1 MPKSYNSIKAGWKN
15 PNATENGI
23 NRQSKSYKEIKA
35 SDYDFGVNNDYIK
48 TFANESQGLFKNI
61 NKDIEDIN
69 YNNVSAKYKQKQ
81 NELKDIR
88 NKADTIRA
96 YFNAN
101 KKNIDSDSYN
111 STIKYLNELDSS
123 SENLLKGYRNSVDFM
138 KQFSNESE
146 YNEWKAYDKYKNI
159 DLSDRKKIAEYRKSA
174 ETEEEKNYLYW
185 KGLETYSEDEL
196 KQREEELKLA
206 NDYESAQNIHT
217 TYVNKKKE
225 RLSNTPL
232 SVNGTETNAYQLLED
247 AYNLENEAYAQYAEL
262 ENLGKAHAG
271 HTTEEFKQ
279 KQKEYTETQEKLNT
293 LNKVIEENN
302 LKEEKDA
309 LAVIFGDYTRKGITS
324 FSDRIG
330 AAGDFLID
338 SYLTATGNYQRA
350 ESALRD
356 AHNDDLD
363 YTPTRDEVLDYLGVG
378 SNNPISAFH
387 KQTKAQLGYET
398 TIAEENAKAANLDT
412 KYGEIWSGAVSELPN
427 AAFSFAYGA
436 LNNAAQKGAD
446 LVASSAYNNSSVLG
460 KAGIT
465 MRNMLKNPQYWTSF
479 FEEVGS
485 NYEEALENGANRDV
499 AVITATITS
508 LINSVIE
515 IGTDGMSGIQ
525 GLPQEL
531 LSGNKSV
538 IASWAES
545 MLEEGKEEV
554 LQGIVQNLVAK
565 VSYDHDKPL
574 VGVNGEAVID
584 PYRALEEFGM
594 GAAVGGI
601 LGGGQILGTAAL
613 SGGINALGNSELRK
627 YGENIRKTEGAAE
640 QLIQFAQAHPEYKA
654 TANILSKI
662 NTDNVSDVQLGK
674 VYASVWSDVENT
686 VKSLKSD
693 SEKAQYLEALYINN
707 GNSPIIAS
715 AAVGIATNLDNQK
728 AERTK
733 AASKKYA
740 EKSHAVR
747 NAVFSE
753 KATDSDIKN
762 ILLDNDTIEEFE
774 DITGKKIQGKTTAEQ
789 ESIVRDFLETRDI
802 ARLPYKENANIA
814 VRNFDTGEDVVIR
827 GIKKKSNSEV
837 IFETSAGDMSYG
849 DISMPSSLA
858 TVIKDATSKYG
869 IDTANSFLR
878 HLTDTDMNPAQYAAN
893 FSAIYNIGR
902 ATDTSFEEVSKE
914 FPSAVKN
921 MGESAARAAF
931 NRGRADIVKQK
942 QETPNVTTETRSRYT
957 NESDIEAPFSPEVYE
972 SVAKKTG
979 IDIHRIEEESPV
991 RGHFNVNMMSMLINA
1006 DNSNEFSTLVHELGE
1021 YGEALNYEGM
1031 KQVQDN
1037 VIKWYLKQ
1045 NENGISLDNYIKQY
1059 QAAYEQ
1065 KTKSSVS
1072 YEEAVKEITNDAI
1085 AGLFN
1090 TDGGIKQFV
1099 MWVHTDSG
1107 LSVPEQK
1114 TLLQKIKD
1122 ILNAIALKLREWV
1135 KGKDFTGS
1143 ESMLLEMEANE
1154 AAKLRSQFLK
1164 AIDEATANLQTIKNT
1179 DTENVSADVDYSINV
1194 DYVNQLDEWNK
1205 NGRDSE
1211 DSFTLGS
1218 TGNVLQG
1225 LGAIESDIFIRGEK
1239 INKILADHKE
1249 ITLDEIKKIPE
1260 MLEDPVLI
1268 AKSQNAGRGSKQN
1281 TRLLIYGSVN
1291 AKDGRPAMVVFD
1303 LRPVENNFV
1312 IDDMQKVNSM
1322 YVKDNAE
1329 NLLSKSEVL
1338 YADKKRATKLLRSIG
1353 FQMPIELQ
1361 NSGYIGSISYNGRN
1375 VNTSGKNFSEVF
1387 SIGGNTEVNNVLDR
1401 VSSGIEYSIA
1411 VTDTKTLDFLNEQL
1425 KNGEVTEVYRAMAVD
1440 ENGRLYPPM
1449 AGNVRENGKKKI
1461 NGQASDFNVWEQS
1474 EESIPW
1480 ASVDEKFLLEKG
1492 FEKKSNGKFEKDSV
1506 IFYQDKQ
1513 GKWKAKFHLD
1523 KDNGSVVDAAYAPY
1537 IHTSLSML
1545 NDQFTSAYTRNNL
1558 VVVRGYVPNSEIYGD
1573 NLYKANFAEKS
1584 VGKTK
1589 WHSGVVAAQMPET
1602 RTVILSRYFMPI
1614 EIVDDSVMAQSVKQ
1628 MMKGKDIEIPY
1639 NVVTPSQRKAL
1650 EAIGVRIGEARGLQ
1664 NAPKK
1669 DDIRFSLKLPVEETK
1684 DLIAVHNLTQEEL
1697 LKTLKLGGFPMP
1709 SVAIVKAKNGH
1720 NEFGDVSVIF
1730 DKNTIDPSKSGNKVY
1745 GGDVLTPTFPDV
1757 NYEINLENAVK
1768 TMLSEESKNNG
1779 MFSVSGVWAAAAK
1792 RYNSISEIKEDSSRL
1807 KNLSQKEFE
1816 TIRDGFGKRLNEIA
1830 DSITDTKIK
1839 NPLIA
1844 RQSAMSQIVDAI
1856 NTSRTKSGM
1865 LRALQQYNPKAT
1877 EMTVQDIIDLVN
1889 DISNMPTEY
1898 FEAKPRRAVGLDEIK
1913 AILIP
1918 SNAGEDLKT
1927 ALSDYNTVEYKAG
1940 NAEDR
1945 IAKLNSLSNLKFSL
1959 AVDSKKK
1966 SSYNEFET
1974 NAMQWANATERTD
1987 GDKRFL
1993 YNPKTDEW
2001 CLIVAGREYDGGYGV
2016 LNYFKDYDNAYNYV
2030 KEYTNGSGQEFSD
2043 VSNRFTDRQNGDN
2056 SSRYGRNTDGVR
2068 DNGKNAETQRLV
2080 GREPERGGTA
2090 DTQRGGSNSDGRNVN
2105 YSISVDNV
2113 SDSRA
2118 DIVLNEKYQK
2128 LVEDLKRKYQYAKEE
2143 IYKTKGKKIDR
2154 VAVKSTI
2161 KDIAR
2166 FYNSKIDVET
2176 FTDRLTDIYNRMAKD
2191 KNLTP
2196 DSYKYEIEALARDII
2211 DESKRFT
2218 EVSEHSKKIL
2228 RDIKVNAIYFSEADQ
2243 KEAAY
2248 IADSFKN
2255 YRNNLMGS
2263 VIIATKDTYAMD
2275 VNSWAEQMI
2284 SKYPELRMFF
2294 PDGTITSGDVVAA
2307 LPDIIDSLRNTYQ
2320 ADMEGLDY
2328 ESEVEMTT
2336 LELLDSFAEMP
2347 RRQTFADKKESE
2359 LKQRIKEVRAEEKE
2373 KFEKRVEKV
2382 IEKERAAKKESKQKV
2397 YDKKNEQLARQKAFY
2412 QERAKRNA
2420 EARRESDERKRLVPR
2435 IYKNV
2440 KKMTEMLNKPT
2451 NNAHIPE
2458 VLRTT
2463 VGGVLSQIEL
2473 LENGRDYSTLSV
2485 RDKTLYTEL
2494 EKMKSKIASIEKAQM
2509 GETDKDGNIDYDKSD
2524 FELDLPDGFSNEVDN
2539 LAKRVQA
2546 YIQQDEHFTLHTMSN
2561 EDLASLDY
2569 ILTIMKHSVSQI
2581 NRMYENARYSHIE
2594 ELGNTTINDITSYG
2608 NQKKFTDNAAGGFL
2622 KWKNATP
2629 VYAFERFGEA
2639 GKSVFKEIANGWSK
2653 LARNAQSVIDFSEK
2667 TWTPK
2672 EYNAWKEE
2680 VHEVK
2685 LHDGK
2690 TVKMNTPQ
2698 IMSLYLLNQREQAR
2712 KHIYGGGVVF
2722 IDGGKGKNGVTTNMT
2737 IDDVVKITSKLSKRQ
2752 IEVANA
2758 IQNQMS
2764 TNGSDW
2770 GNEIS
2775 MTRFG
2780 YKFFTEPH
2788 YFPISVDENAKN
2800 ILQSNSMK
2808 STDIFRLLNMGATKG
2823 VNEKANAP
2831 IDVFDAFDVFA
2842 DHMSDM
2848 AKYNA
2853 LALPILDTIKWIN
2866 YKTRIPLSEGGFKM
2880 ESVRE
2885 AMDTAYGKDAQ
2896 KYVIRFLKDLNGVK
2910 EGGSDFD
2917 SFAGRMLSN
2926 VKVAKVGANL
2936 RVALLQP
2943 TSYARAGYVL
2953 SAKSLAM
2960 GLNAAV
2966 RDGKKLYQEALNK
2979 SGLALWKDQG
2989 FYDTNINRSMR
3000 SMIKNDAG
3008 IIDTIKEKSMILAEA
3023 GDKATWTALWGA
3035 CRWEVLHQN
3044 PDIKLNS
3051 QEFYTKVTDLF
3062 DETILKT
3069 QVMDSTITRSELMRD
3084 SSFAA
3089 KTITAFGSES
3099 AVSYN
3104 MLMNGLSEFSRL
3116 KGQGASKA
3124 VLLQSL
3130 KHSSRALVSYILTN
3144 AISALAE
3151 SLFDWER
3158 DEDKDEKFGKT
3169 WWDNFV
3175 LNNSTLLK
3183 IPLVKEVVG
3192 QLYANYLGL
3201 GYSSSS
3207 ETQSEIGDDIMA
3219 VARAVQKIYK
3229 SVTSGKEEISPYGVA
3244 YILGNL
3250 ASDVTGIPITPAMR
3264 EAVSA
3269 YNTAVSS
3276 MGKDEW
3282 IIRKSPVTASTRVR
3296 NAVNKGYDYFA
3307 SHIKDIIEYKKTEM
3321 YYNLLG
3327 KDFTE
3332 DYARRNSTDEDAK
3345 KSIRSTLTSI
3355 FKAEYVTASFSRRSE
3370 IERMMRA
3377 SGVYDDVSKT
3387 VNDWL
3392 NKYAETE
3399 KYKR

>member
-23 NRQSKSYKEIKA
+23 NRHSKSYKEIKA

-48 TFANESQGLFKNI
+48 TFVNESQGLFKNI

-69 YNNVSAKYKQKQ
+69 YNNASAKYEQKQ
-81 NELKDIR
+81 NELRDIR
-88 NKADTIRA
+88 HKADTIRA

-101 KKNIDSDSYN
+101 KKNLDSNSYN
-111 STIKYLNELDSS
+111 STIKYLNDLDSS
-123 SENLLKGYRNSVDFM
+123 SKNLLKGYRDSVDFM

-159 DLSDRKKIAEYRKSA
+159 DLSDRKKIAEYRNAA
-174 ETEEEKNYLYW
+174 ETEEERSYLYW
-185 KGLETYSEDEL
+185 KGLETFSEDEL
-196 KQREEELKLA
+196 KQREKELKLT
-206 NDYESAQNIHT
+206 NDYESAQDIHT
-217 TYVNKKKE
+217 AYLYKKKD
-225 RLSNTPL
+225 RLSNIPL
-232 SVNGTETNAYQLLED
+232 YVNGAETNAYQALED
-247 AYNLENEAYAQYAEL
+247 AYNLENEVSAQYAEL
-262 ENLGKAHAG
+262 EKLGKAHAG

-309 LAVIFGDYTRKGITS
+309 LAVIFGDYSKVGRTS
-324 FSDRIG
+324 FTSRLG
-330 AAGDFLID
+330 SAGDFLID
-338 SYLTATGNYQRA
+338 YYLTSSGNYQRA
-350 ESALRD
+350 ESALRS
-356 AHNDDLD
+356 AHSSNPD
-363 YTPTRDEVLDYLGVG
+363 YVPTRDEVLDYLGIG
-378 SNNPISAFH
+378 RNNPITAFH
-387 KQTKAQLGYET
+387 KQENARLAYET

-412 KYGEIWSGAVSELPN
+412 KYGDIWAGAVSELPN

-436 LNNAAQKGAD
+436 LNNAAKKGVD

-479 FEEVGS
+479 FEEVGG
-485 NYEEALENGANRDV
+485 NYEEALENGANRDA

-515 IGTDGMSGIQ
+515 IGADGMSGIQ

-531 LSGNKSV
+531 LSGNKSI

-554 LQGIVQNLVAK
+554 LQGIVQNLIAK

-574 VGVNGEAVID
+574 VGVNGEAVLD

-674 VYASVWSDVENT
+674 IYASVWSDVENT

-740 EKSHAVR
+740 EKSQAVR

-931 NRGRADIVKQK
+931 NRGRADIVTQK
-942 QETPNVTTETRSRYT
+942 QETPNVTTETRGRYT
-957 NESDIEAPFSPEVYE
+957 NESDSKAPFSPEVYE

-991 RGHFNVNMMSMLINA
+991 RGHFNVNMLSMLINA

-1045 NENGISLDNYIKQY
+1045 NENGISLDKYIKQY

-1065 KTKSSVS
+1065 KTKSTVS

-1107 LSVPEQK
+1107 LSVSEQK

-1164 AIDEATANLQTIKNT
+1164 AIDDATANLQTIKNT
-1179 DTENVSADVDYSINV
+1179 DTENVSAENGAYSIKVTTDNSPV
-1194 DYVNQLDEWNK
+1194 VVVEENILDGVSSDDYVKTVK
-1205 NGRDSE
+1205 NIISTKFSGGIPISGRLIKVNSITKSE
-1211 DSFTLGS
+1211 YTNSKYSKKL
-1218 TGNVLQG
+1218 
-1225 LGAIESDIFIRGEK
+1225 RGTDGTIYVDK
-1239 INKILADHKE
+1239 FKAANN
-1249 ITLDEIKKIPE
+1249 LDEII
-1260 MLEDPVLI
+1260 LASTNYINEDL
-1268 AKSQNAGRGSKQN
+1268 KHKR
-1281 TRLLIYGSVN
+1281 
-1291 AKDGRPAMVVFD
+1291 
-1303 LRPVENNFV
+1303 
-1312 IDDMQKVNSM
+1312 
-1322 YVKDNAE
+1322 KDNFKYFARGD
-1329 NLLSKSEVL
+1329 VL
-1338 YADKKRATKLLRSIG
+1338 FD
-1353 FQMPIELQ
+1353 
-1361 NSGYIGSISYNGRN
+1361 
-1375 VNTSGKNFSEVF
+1375 
-1387 SIGGNTEVNNVLDR
+1387 IGGNKYKAKVIIGTTATDSMVLYDVVQFKPATFAIKNETLRKAAISTNTE
-1401 VSSGIEYSIA
+1401 EA
-1411 VTDTKTLDFLNEQL
+1411 TDTGFRYNAIITE
-1425 KNGEVTEVYRAMAVD
+1425 KN
-1440 ENGRLYPPM
+1440 
-1449 AGNVRENGKKKI
+1449 
-1461 NGQASDFNVWEQS
+1461 
-1474 EESIPW
+1474 
-1480 ASVDEKFLLEKG
+1480 
-1492 FEKKSNGKFEKDSV
+1492 
-1506 IFYQDKQ
+1506 
-1513 GKWKAKFHLD
+1513 
-1523 KDNGSVVDAAYAPY
+1523 SVVNRDY
-1537 IHTSLSML
+1537 MQ
-1545 NDQFTSAYTRNNL
+1545 NEKNNSK
-1558 VVVRGYVPNSEIYGD
+1558 VQ
-1573 NLYKANFAEKS
+1573 EK
-1584 VGKTK
+1584 
-1589 WHSGVVAAQMPET
+1589 
-1602 RTVILSRYFMPI
+1602 
-1614 EIVDDSVMAQSVKQ
+1614 
-1628 MMKGKDIEIPY
+1628 
-1639 NVVTPSQRKAL
+1639 
-1650 EAIGVRIGEARGLQ
+1650 
-1664 NAPKK
+1664 
-1669 DDIRFSLKLPVEETK
+1669 FSLKLPVEETK

-1709 SVAIVKAKNGH
+1709 SVAIVKAQNGH

-1757 NYEINLENAVK
+1757 DYEINLENAVK
-1768 TMLSEESKNNG
+1768 TMLSEESKSNG

-1927 ALSDYNTVEYKAG
+1927 ALSDYNTVEYEAE
-1940 NAEDR
+1940 NSEDR
-1945 IAKLNSLSNLKFSL
+1945 ISKLNSLNDLKFSL
-1959 AVDSKKK
+1959 AVDSRKKAK
-1966 SSYNEFET
+1966 YNEFDT

-1987 GDKRFL
+1987 GDKRLL

-2016 LNYFKDYDNAYNYV
+2016 LEYYNDYNDIPEIR
-2030 KEYTNGSGQEFSD
+2030 KEIKNDYEANKGNIESD
-2043 VSNRFTDRQNGDN
+2043 DSITQGNGDIGDG
-2056 SSRYGRNTDGVR
+2056 RRGRNSGVLYG
-2068 DNGKNAETQRLV
+2068 GKTSETSKVV
-2080 GREPERGGTA
+2080 GGEPERGGAA
-2090 DTQRGGSNSDGRNVN
+2090 DIQRGGSNSDGRNVN

-2118 DIVLNEKYQK
+2118 DIVSNEKYQK
-2128 LVEDLKRKYQYAKEE
+2128 LVKDLKRKYQYAKEE

-2166 FYNSKIDVET
+2166 FYNSKIDVEI
-2176 FTDRLTDIYNRMAKD
+2176 FTDRLTDIYNRMVKD

-2228 RDIKVNAIYFSEADQ
+2228 RDIKVIAIYFSEADQ

-2336 LELLDSFAEMP
+2336 LELLDGFAEIP
-2347 RRQTFADKKESE
+2347 RRQTFADKKDSE

-2435 IYKNV
+2435 IYKTV
-2440 KKMTEMLNKPT
+2440 KNMAEMLNKPT
-2451 NNAHIPE
+2451 DNSHIPE

-2509 GETDKDGNIDYDKSD
+2509 GKEDKDGNIDYDNSD

-2546 YIQQDEHFTLHTMSN
+2546 YIQKDEHFTLHTMSN
-2561 EDLASLDY
+2561 EDLANLDY

-2581 NRMYENARYSHIE
+2581 NRMYKNARYSHIE

-2608 NQKKFTDNAAGGFL
+2608 NQKKFTDNFAGGWL

-2639 GKSVFKEIANGWSK
+2639 GNSVFKEIANGWGK
-2653 LARNAQSVIDFSEK
+2653 LARNARSVIDFSEE

-2672 EYNAWKEE
+2672 EYNDWKEE
-2680 VHEVK
+2680 VHEVR

-2690 TVKMNTPQ
+2690 TIKMNTPQ

-2764 TNGSDW
+2764 TKGSDW

-2788 YFPISVDENAKN
+2788 YFPISVDENSRN

-2831 IDVFDAFDVFA
+2831 IDIFDVFDVFA

-2880 ESVRE
+2880 KSVRE

-2910 EGGSDFD
+2910 EGGSDVD
-2917 SFAGRMLSN
+2917 SFAGRVFSN

-2943 TSYARAGYVL
+2943 TSYVRAGYVL

-3008 IIDTIKEKSMILAEA
+3008 IVDTIKEKSMILAEW

-3051 QEFYTKVTDLF
+3051 QEFYAKVSDLF
-3062 DETILKT
+3062 DEAILKT

-3084 SSFAA
+3084 SGYFA
-3089 KTITAFGSES
+3089 KTITAFGSEN

-3116 KGQGASKA
+3116 KGQGASKK
-3124 VLLQSL
+3124 VLIGSL
-3130 KHSSRALVSYILTN
+3130 NVAGKGLLYYLLNN
-3144 AISALAE
+3144 AISAVVE
-3151 SLFDWER
+3151 SFFDWER
-3158 DEDKDEKFGKT
+3158 DEDKDEKFSET
-3169 WWDNFV
+3169 WWENFA
-3175 LNNSTLLK
+3175 LNNSILLK
-3183 IPLVKEVVG
+3183 IPFVKEIVG
-3192 QLYANYLGL
+3192 PLYANTVGI
-3201 GYSSSS
+3201 GYSSTS
-3207 ETQSEIGDDIMA
+3207 ETGAEIGDDIMA

-3296 NAVNKGYDYFA
+3296 NAVNKGYDYFV

-3355 FKAEYVTASFSRRSE
+3355 FKAEYVTASSSRRSE
-3370 IERMMRA
+3370 IKRMMRA

-3392 NKYAETE
+3392 DKYAETE

>member
-23 NRQSKSYKEIKA
+23 NRHSKSYKEIKA

-69 YNNVSAKYKQKQ
+69 YNNASAKYEQKQ
-81 NELKDIR
+81 NELRDIR
-88 NKADTIRA
+88 HKADTIRA

-101 KKNIDSDSYN
+101 KKNLDSNSYN
-111 STIKYLNELDSS
+111 STIKYLNDLDSS
-123 SENLLKGYRNSVDFM
+123 SENLLKGYRDSVDFM

-146 YNEWKAYDKYKNI
+146 YNEWKAYNKYKNI
-159 DLSDRKKIAEYRKSA
+159 DLSDRKKIAEYRNAA
-174 ETEEEKNYLYW
+174 ETEEERSYLYW
-185 KGLETYSEDEL
+185 KGLETFSEDEL
-196 KQREEELKLA
+196 KQREKELKLT
-206 NDYESAQNIHT
+206 NDYESAQDIHT
-217 TYVNKKKE
+217 AYLYKKKD
-225 RLSNTPL
+225 RLSNIPL
-232 SVNGTETNAYQLLED
+232 YVNGAETNAYQALED
-247 AYNLENEAYAQYAEL
+247 AYNLENEASAQYAEL
-262 ENLGKAHAG
+262 EKLGKVHAG
-271 HTTEEFKQ
+271 HTTEEFKK
-279 KQKEYTETQEKLNT
+279 KQKEYTETQEKLKA
-293 LNKVIEENN
+293 LNEIIKENN
-302 LKEEKDA
+302 LVEEKNA
-309 LAVIFGDYTRKGITS
+309 LAVLFGDYSKVGRTS
-324 FSDRIG
+324 FTSRLG
-330 AAGDFLID
+330 SAGDFLID
-338 SYLTATGNYQRA
+338 YYLTSSGSYQRA
-350 ESALRD
+350 EAALRSI
-356 AHNDDLD
+356 HSSNPD
-363 YTPTRDEVLDYLGVG
+363 YVPTRDEVLDYLGIG
-378 SNNPISAFH
+378 RNNPITAFH
-387 KQTKAQLGYET
+387 KQENARLAYET

-412 KYGEIWSGAVSELPN
+412 KYGDIWAGAVSELPN

-436 LNNAAQKGAD
+436 LNNAAQKGVD

-479 FEEVGS
+479 FEEVGG
-485 NYEEALENGANRDV
+485 NYEEALENGASRDV
-499 AVITATITS
+499 AVVTATITS
-508 LINSVIE
+508 LINSIIE

-554 LQGIVQNLVAK
+554 LQGIVQNLIAK

-613 SGGINALGNSELRK
+613 SGGINALSNSELRK

-674 VYASVWSDVENT
+674 IYASVWSDVENT

-740 EKSHAVR
+740 EKSQAVR

-902 ATDTSFEEVSKE
+902 ATDISFEEVSKE

-931 NRGRADIVKQK
+931 NRGRADIVTQK
-942 QETPNVTTETRSRYT
+942 QETPTVTTETRGRYI
-957 NESDIEAPFSPEVYE
+957 NESDSEAPFSPEVYE

-991 RGHFNVNMMSMLINA
+991 RGHFNVNMLSMLINA

-1037 VIKWYLKQ
+1037 VLKWYLKQ

-1099 MWVHTDSG
+1099 TWVHSESG

-1268 AKSQNAGRGSKQN
+1268 AKSQNAGRGAKQN

-1329 NLLSKSEVL
+1329 NILSKSEVL
-1338 YADKKRATKLLRSIG
+1338 YADKKRTAKLLRTIG

-1361 NSGYIGSISYNGRN
+1361 ESGYIGSISYNKQN

-1387 SIGGNTEVNNVLDR
+1387 SIGGNN
-1401 VSSGIEYSIA
+1401 S
-1411 VTDTKTLDFLNEQL
+1411 
-1425 KNGEVTEVYRAMAVD
+1425 
-1440 ENGRLYPPM
+1440 
-1449 AGNVRENGKKKI
+1449 KI
-1461 NGQASDFNVWEQS
+1461 Q
-1474 EESIPW
+1474 
-1480 ASVDEKFLLEKG
+1480 EK
-1492 FEKKSNGKFEKDSV
+1492 
-1506 IFYQDKQ
+1506 
-1513 GKWKAKFHLD
+1513 
-1523 KDNGSVVDAAYAPY
+1523 
-1537 IHTSLSML
+1537 
-1545 NDQFTSAYTRNNL
+1545 
-1558 VVVRGYVPNSEIYGD
+1558 
-1573 NLYKANFAEKS
+1573 
-1584 VGKTK
+1584 
-1589 WHSGVVAAQMPET
+1589 
-1602 RTVILSRYFMPI
+1602 
-1614 EIVDDSVMAQSVKQ
+1614 
-1628 MMKGKDIEIPY
+1628 
-1639 NVVTPSQRKAL
+1639 
-1650 EAIGVRIGEARGLQ
+1650 
-1664 NAPKK
+1664 
-1669 DDIRFSLKLPVEETK
+1669 FSLKLPVEETK
-1684 DLIAVHNLTQEEL
+1684 DLIAVHNLSQEEL

-1709 SVAIVKAKNGH
+1709 SVAIVKAQNGH
-1720 NEFGDVSVIF
+1720 NEFGDISVIF

-1745 GGDVLTPTFPDV
+1745 GGDAWTPSFPTIEYKPRESVQQKIRDKYYDLAKRIGYDNAKPLYDYVYDMESKLAAGEDVLLTTLYSDTDMMNLYRQDIGEKKIDTVKKTVETKMSDADIERSQFILEKLPDLISELDNATGSPFIKAKNLVDNNLEKIQNVFMELYKQYGFSNKQIENAINGTTKSDYV
-1757 NYEINLENAVK
+1757 NFIRDARKYRANNGVTVREETDIPATKEKIIAETDQNAYKKWVNGLFKGIEEKQGLRNNKDPYSPSGNARSFEALHYEVNLENVVRAMK
-1768 TMLSEESKNNG
+1768 EESPIGNSF
-1779 MFSVSGVWAAAAK
+1779 FSFSGIWGAAAK
-1792 RYNSISEIKEDSSRL
+1792 QYNSISEIKEDSSRL
-1807 KNLSQKEFE
+1807 KTITQEEFD
-1816 TIRDGFGKRLNEIA
+1816 TIREGFGERLNEIA
-1830 DSITDTKIK
+1830 ASIIDTGIS
-1839 NPLIA
+1839 NPFIA
-1844 RQSAMSQIVDAI
+1844 LDTAMSQIVDAI

-1865 LRALQQYNPKAT
+1865 FRALQQYNPKAT

-1898 FEAKPRRAVGLDEIK
+1898 FEAKPRRAVGLDEIR

-1918 SNAGEDLKT
+1918 SNASEDLKT
-1927 ALSDYNTVEYKAG
+1927 ALSDYNTVEYEAE
-1940 NAEDR
+1940 NTEDR
-1945 IAKLNSLSNLKFSL
+1945 ISKLNSLNDLKFSL

-1987 GDKRFL
+1987 GEMRTL

-2105 YSISVDNV
+2105 YSISVDDV
-2113 SDSRA
+2113 SDTRA
-2118 DIVLNEKYQK
+2118 DIVSNKKYQK

-2154 VAVKSTI
+2154 VAIKSTI

-2166 FYNSKIDVET
+2166 FYNSNIDVET

-2218 EVSEHSKKIL
+2218 EVSEHSKNIL
-2228 RDIKVNAIYFSEADQ
+2228 RDIRVNAIYFSKADQ
-2243 KEAAY
+2243 QEAAY

-2458 VLRTT
+2458 VLKTT

-2509 GETDKDGNIDYDKSD
+2509 GKEDKDGNIDYDKSD

-2594 ELGNTTINDITSYG
+2594 ELGTTTINDITSYG
-2608 NQKKFTDNAAGGFL
+2608 NQKKFTDNTVGGFF

-2680 VHEVK
+2680 VHEVR

-2722 IDGGKGKNGVTTNMT
+2722 IDGGKGKNGIRTNMT
-2737 IDDVVKITSKLSKRQ
+2737 IDDVSKITSKLSKRQ

-2764 TNGSDW
+2764 TVGSDW

-2788 YFPISVDENAKN
+2788 YFPIVVDENAKN
-2800 ILQSNSMK
+2800 INQSNLMK
-2808 STDIFRLLNMGATKG
+2808 SNDIFRLLNMGATKG

-3008 IIDTIKEKSMILAEA
+3008 IIDTIKEKSMILAEW

-3062 DETILKT
+3062 DEVILKT

-3130 KHSSRALVSYILTN
+3130 KHSSRSLVSYILTN

-3219 VARAVQKIYK
+3219 VARVVQKISK
-3229 SVTSGKEEISPYGVA
+3229 SVSSGKEEITPYGAV
-3244 YILGNL
+3244 YIVSNL
-3250 ASDVTGIPITPAMR
+3250 VSDVTGIPITPAMR

-3282 IIRKSPVTASTRVR
+3282 IIRKSPVTTSAKVR

-3345 KSIRSTLTSI
+3345 KSIRATLTNI
-3355 FKAEYVTASFSRRSE
+3355 FKAEYVTASSSRRSE

>member
-23 NRQSKSYKEIKA
+23 NRHSKSYKEIKA

-69 YNNVSAKYKQKQ
+69 YNNASAKYEQKQ
-81 NELKDIR
+81 NELRDIR
-88 NKADTIRA
+88 HKADTIRA

-101 KKNIDSDSYN
+101 KKNLDSNSYN
-111 STIKYLNELDSS
+111 STIKYLNDLDSS
-123 SENLLKGYRNSVDFM
+123 SENLLKGYRDSVDFM

-196 KQREEELKLA
+196 KQREEELKLT
-206 NDYESAQNIHT
+206 NDYESAQDIHT
-217 TYVNKKKE
+217 AYLYKKKD
-225 RLSNTPL
+225 RLSNIPL
-232 SVNGTETNAYQLLED
+232 TVNGTETNAYQVLED
-247 AYNLENEAYAQYAEL
+247 AYNLENEASAQYAEL

-302 LKEEKDA
+302 LKEEKNA
-309 LAVIFGDYTRKGITS
+309 LAVIFGDYSKVGRTS
-324 FSDRIG
+324 FTSRLG
-330 AAGDFLID
+330 SAGDFLID
-338 SYLTATGNYQRA
+338 YYLTSSGNYQRA
-350 ESALRD
+350 ESALRS
-356 AHNDDLD
+356 AHSSNPD
-363 YTPTRDEVLDYLGVG
+363 YVPTRDEVLDYLGVG
-378 SNNPISAFH
+378 SNNPITAFH
-387 KQTKAQLGYET
+387 KQENARLAYET
-398 TIAEENAKAANLDT
+398 TIAEEKAKAANLDT

-427 AAFSFAYGA
+427 TAFSLAYGI
-436 LNNAAQKGAD
+436 LNNAAQKGVD

-499 AVITATITS
+499 AVVTATITS

-554 LQGIVQNLVAK
+554 LQGIVQNLIAK

-627 YGENIRKTEGAAE
+627 YGENIRKTEGAAK

-753 KATDSDIKN
+753 NATDSDIKN

-931 NRGRADIVKQK
+931 NRGRADIVTQK
-942 QETPNVTTETRSRYT
+942 QETPTVTTETRGRYI
-957 NESDIEAPFSPEVYE
+957 NESDSEAPFSPEVYE

-991 RGHFNVNMMSMLINA
+991 RGHFNVNMLSMLINA

-1037 VIKWYLKQ
+1037 VLKWYLKQ

-1099 MWVHTDSG
+1099 TWVHSESG

-1179 DTENVSADVDYSINV
+1179 DTENVSAENGAYSIKVTTDNSPV
-1194 DYVNQLDEWNK
+1194 VVVEENILDGVSSDDYVKTVK
-1205 NGRDSE
+1205 NIISTKFSGGIPISGRLIKVNSITKSE
-1211 DSFTLGS
+1211 YTNSKYSKKL
-1218 TGNVLQG
+1218 
-1225 LGAIESDIFIRGEK
+1225 RGTDGTIYVDK
-1239 INKILADHKE
+1239 FKAANN
-1249 ITLDEIKKIPE
+1249 LDEII
-1260 MLEDPVLI
+1260 LASTNYINEDL
-1268 AKSQNAGRGSKQN
+1268 KHKR
-1281 TRLLIYGSVN
+1281 
-1291 AKDGRPAMVVFD
+1291 
-1303 LRPVENNFV
+1303 
-1312 IDDMQKVNSM
+1312 
-1322 YVKDNAE
+1322 KDNFKYFARGD
-1329 NLLSKSEVL
+1329 VL
-1338 YADKKRATKLLRSIG
+1338 FD
-1353 FQMPIELQ
+1353 
-1361 NSGYIGSISYNGRN
+1361 
-1375 VNTSGKNFSEVF
+1375 
-1387 SIGGNTEVNNVLDR
+1387 IGGNKYKAKVIIGTTATDSMVLYDVVQFKPATFAIKNETLRKAAISTNTE
-1401 VSSGIEYSIA
+1401 EA
-1411 VTDTKTLDFLNEQL
+1411 TDTGFRYNAIITE
-1425 KNGEVTEVYRAMAVD
+1425 KNSVVNRDYMQ
-1440 ENGRLYPPM
+1440 N
-1449 AGNVRENGKKKI
+1449 KKNNSKV
-1461 NGQASDFNVWEQS
+1461 Q
-1474 EESIPW
+1474 
-1480 ASVDEKFLLEKG
+1480 EKF
-1492 FEKKSNGKFEKDSV
+1492 
-1506 IFYQDKQ
+1506 
-1513 GKWKAKFHLD
+1513 
-1523 KDNGSVVDAAYAPY
+1523 
-1537 IHTSLSML
+1537 SL
-1545 NDQFTSAYTRNNL
+1545 Q
-1558 VVVRGYVPNSEIYGD
+1558 
-1573 NLYKANFAEKS
+1573 
-1584 VGKTK
+1584 
-1589 WHSGVVAAQMPET
+1589 
-1602 RTVILSRYFMPI
+1602 
-1614 EIVDDSVMAQSVKQ
+1614 
-1628 MMKGKDIEIPY
+1628 
-1639 NVVTPSQRKAL
+1639 
-1650 EAIGVRIGEARGLQ
+1650 
-1664 NAPKK
+1664 
-1669 DDIRFSLKLPVEETK
+1669 LPVEETK
-1684 DLIAVHNLTQEEL
+1684 DLIAVHNLSQEEL

-1709 SVAIVKAKNGH
+1709 SVAIVKAQNGH
-1720 NEFGDVSVIF
+1720 NEFGDISVIF

-1768 TMLSEESKNNG
+1768 TMLSEESKSNG

-1898 FEAKPRRAVGLDEIK
+1898 FEAKPRRAVGLDEIR

-1918 SNAGEDLKT
+1918 SNASEDLKT
-1927 ALSDYNTVEYKAG
+1927 ALSDYNTVEYEAE
-1940 NAEDR
+1940 NTEDR
-1945 IAKLNSLSNLKFSL
+1945 ISKLNSLNDLKFSL

-1987 GDKRFL
+1987 GEMRTL

-2118 DIVLNEKYQK
+2118 DIVSNEKYQK

-2161 KDIAR
+2161 KDVAR

-2294 PDGTITSGDVVAA
+2294 PDGTITSGDVVAV

-2336 LELLDSFAEMP
+2336 LELLDGFAEMP

-2509 GETDKDGNIDYDKSD
+2509 GKEDKDGNIDYDKSD

-2764 TNGSDW
+2764 TVGSDW

-2788 YFPISVDENAKN
+2788 YFPIVVDENAKN
-2800 ILQSNSMK
+2800 INQSNLMK
-2808 STDIFRLLNMGATKG
+2808 SNDIFRLLNMGATKG

-3008 IIDTIKEKSMILAEA
+3008 IIDTIKEKSMILAEW

-3062 DETILKT
+3062 DEVILKT

-3151 SLFDWER
+3151 SLFDWAR

-3219 VARAVQKIYK
+3219 VARVVQKISK
-3229 SVTSGKEEISPYGVA
+3229 SVSSGKEEITPYGAV
-3244 YILGNL
+3244 YIVSNL
-3250 ASDVTGIPITPAMR
+3250 VSDVTGIPITPAMR

-3345 KSIRSTLTSI
+3345 KSIRATLTNI
-3355 FKAEYVTASFSRRSE
+3355 FKAEYVTASSSRRSE

>member
-1 MPKSYNSIKAGWKN
+1 MSRWSDIEAKQKKNSRWEEISNENSYESRYNKI
-15 PNATENGI
+15 
-23 NRQSKSYKEIKA
+23 
-35 SDYDFGVNNDYIK
+35 VNDYNNYVKSDRNFDIDAFVPK
-48 TFANESQGLFKNI
+48 QDSTTRFQNSAYNASQG
-61 NKDIEDIN
+61 
-69 YNNVSAKYKQKQ
+69 
-81 NELKDIR
+81 
-88 NKADTIRA
+88 
-96 YFNAN
+96 
-101 KKNIDSDSYN
+101 
-111 STIKYLNELDSS
+111 
-123 SENLLKGYRNSVDFM
+123 
-138 KQFSNESE
+138 
-146 YNEWKAYDKYKNI
+146 YKNI
-159 DLSDRKKIAEYRKSA
+159 DNLTRGIENSSMSDDQK
-174 ETEEEKNYLYW
+174 KNYLN
-185 KGLETYSEDEL
+185 GLKTI
-196 KQREEELKLA
+196 R
-206 NDYESAQNIHT
+206 NN
-217 TYVNKKKE
+217 
-225 RLSNTPL
+225 
-232 SVNGTETNAYQLLED
+232 
-247 AYNLENEAYAQYAEL
+247 YAQYLDYDKQLNDFWSQFED
-262 ENLGKAHAG
+262 EDTYNLWKKTAYKYKDSDLSTHEAI
-271 HTTEEFKQ
+271 
-279 KQKEYTETQEKLNT
+279 EKLKSETKDSDVLDWLEGKNLDLYSERELVNLEQEALDRFDDAAAAKYHAANTYRKAEKIKNANITIDGKQVSGFDLLKMANERESELQQLTLAANDKTAVNSPEYQRLLVKKEEAAAKVEEMKQIFAENGLTYPQKKSVWEALKKYADKGANNFNYGWSAT
-293 LNKVIEENN
+293 LNLILGNPLSSLGWTDNPFTVTRNFYKGKFDYDSILAQEYAKQADLPEIVGE
-302 LKEEKDA
+302 LVSGTVADLPDA
-309 LAVIFGDYTRKGITS
+309 VMGIMTGG
-324 FSDRIG
+324 FSKAAT
-330 AAGDFLID
+330 AAGLAA
-338 SYLTATGNYQRA
+338 TA
-350 ESALRD
+350 
-356 AHNDDLD
+356 
-363 YTPTRDEVLDYLGVG
+363 
-378 SNNPISAFH
+378 
-387 KQTKAQLGYET
+387 
-398 TIAEENAKAANLDT
+398 AKNT
-412 KYGEIWSGAVSELPN
+412 
-427 AAFSFAYGA
+427 
-436 LNNAAQKGAD
+436 
-446 LVASSAYNNSSVLG
+446 SSILG
-460 KAGIT
+460 KAGLT
-465 MRNMLKNPQYWTSF
+465 VQAMAKNPFYWTSF
-479 FEEVGS
+479 VREVGS
-485 NYEEALENGANRDV
+485 DYEEAVENGANETV
-499 AVITATITS
+499 ATYAALLTGA
-508 LINSVIE
+508 INAGIE

-707 GNSPIIAS
+707 RNSPIIAS

-740 EKSHAVR
+740 EKSQAVR

-753 KATDSDIKN
+753 KATDNDIKN

-942 QETPNVTTETRSRYT
+942 QETPNVTTETRGRYT
-957 NESDIEAPFSPEVYE
+957 NESDSEAPFSPEVYE

-991 RGHFNVNMMSMLINA
+991 RGHFNVNMLSMLINA

-1021 YGEALNYEGM
+1021 YGEVLNYEGM

-1099 MWVHTDSG
+1099 TWVHSESG
-1107 LSVPEQK
+1107 LSVSEQK

-1179 DTENVSADVDYSINV
+1179 DTENVSADVEYSLSVNAATEIEKALNDKYYNSEIQLTDNTPNIMLDQKGVKNLPLVMKASHIRENVFTETEAKKKGLKTNKGINYHGLGKV
-1194 DYVNQLDEWNK
+1194 LFLNTISDLDNVKEAYRGTKKASNPARGENYFLLISQQTDAAGNIVNVPVYINQHGLVNNVIMDVNQVATVFGRSNFRKYITEKVNSGELVRIKRRNIQSGDSTAPIAAQYGKNVSSDNAIITEKNSVVNRDYMQNEKNNSKGENKYSFDVGGHRGKGYDGYSMSNNARAAYESGERPLSRWNK
-1205 NGRDSE
+1205 TLVIEEIAKENGVSPE
-1211 DSFTLGS
+1211 DISLKMPYQYYLEKTSWHHTSSKYNKTDFYSLVYNDEDVSFS
-1218 TGNVLQG
+1218 QK
-1225 LGAIESDIFIRGEK
+1225 AIEK
-1239 INKILADHKE
+1239 INNDKE
-1249 ITLDEIKKIPE
+1249 TEIKLR
-1260 MLEDPVLI
+1260 LEYAEKRL
-1268 AKSQNAGRGSKQN
+1268 AK
-1281 TRLLIYGSVN
+1281 
-1291 AKDGRPAMVVFD
+1291 
-1303 LRPVENNFV
+1303 
-1312 IDDMQKVNSM
+1312 
-1322 YVKDNAE
+1322 
-1329 NLLSKSEVL
+1329 
-1338 YADKKRATKLLRSIG
+1338 
-1353 FQMPIELQ
+1353 
-1361 NSGYIGSISYNGRN
+1361 
-1375 VNTSGKNFSEVF
+1375 
-1387 SIGGNTEVNNVLDR
+1387 
-1401 VSSGIEYSIA
+1401 
-1411 VTDTKTLDFLNEQL
+1411 LNEW
-1425 KNGEVTEVYRAMAVD
+1425 NPSATEDETFIYSTD
-1440 ENGRLYPPM
+1440 ENGIKHKFRKKYTTKETVLSNM
-1449 AGNVRENGKKKI
+1449 KERVENAK
-1461 NGQASDFNVWEQS
+1461 QS
-1474 EESIPW
+1474 EQKSIETLKERLKN
-1480 ASVDEKFLLEKG
+1480 S
-1492 FEKKSNGKFEKDSV
+1492 
-1506 IFYQDKQ
+1506 
-1513 GKWKAKFHLD
+1513 D
-1523 KDNGSVVDAAYAPY
+1523 KDN
-1537 IHTSLSML
+1537 T
-1545 NDQFTSAYTRNNL
+1545 
-1558 VVVRGYVPNSEIYGD
+1558 
-1573 NLYKANFAEKS
+1573 
-1584 VGKTK
+1584 
-1589 WHSGVVAAQMPET
+1589 
-1602 RTVILSRYFMPI
+1602 
-1614 EIVDDSVMAQSVKQ
+1614 
-1628 MMKGKDIEIPY
+1628 
-1639 NVVTPSQRKAL
+1639 
-1650 EAIGVRIGEARGLQ
+1650 
-1664 NAPKK
+1664 
-1669 DDIRFSLKLPVEETK
+1669 RFSLKLPVEETK
-1684 DLIAVHNLTQEEL
+1684 DLIAVHNLTQEDL

-1709 SVAIVKAKNGH
+1709 SVAIVKAQNGH

-1745 GGDVLTPTFPDV
+1745 GGDAWTPSFPTIEYKPRESVQQKISDKYYDLAKRIGYDNAKPLYNYVYDMERKLAAGEDVLLTTLYSDTDMMNLYRQDIGEKKIDTVKKTVETKMSDADIERSQFILEKLPDLISELDNATGSPFIKAKNLVDNNLEKIQNVFRELYKQYGFSNEQIENAINGTTKSDYVNFIRDARKYRANNGVTVREETDTPATKEKIIAETDQNAYKKWV
-1757 NYEINLENAVK
+1757 NGLFKGIEEKKGLRNNKDPYTPSGNARSFEALHYEVNLENVVRAMK
-1768 TMLSEESKNNG
+1768 EESPIGNSF
-1779 MFSVSGVWAAAAK
+1779 FSFSGIWGAAAK
-1792 RYNSISEIKEDSSRL
+1792 QYNSISEIKEDSSRL
-1807 KNLSQKEFE
+1807 KTITQEEFD
-1816 TIRDGFGKRLNEIA
+1816 TIREGFGERLNEIA
-1830 DSITDTKIK
+1830 ASIIDTGIS

-1844 RQSAMSQIVDAI
+1844 LDTAMSQIVDAI

-1898 FEAKPRRAVGLDEIK
+1898 FEAKPRRAVGLDEIR

-1918 SNAGEDLKT
+1918 SNASEDLKT
-1927 ALSDYNTVEYKAG
+1927 ALSDYNTVEYEAG
-1940 NAEDR
+1940 NTEDR
-1945 IAKLNSLSNLKFSL
+1945 ISKLNSLNDLKFSL
-1959 AVDSKKK
+1959 A
-1966 SSYNEFET
+1966 
-1974 NAMQWANATERTD
+1974 
-1987 GDKRFL
+1987 
-1993 YNPKTDEW
+1993 
-2001 CLIVAGREYDGGYGV
+2001 
-2016 LNYFKDYDNAYNYV
+2016 
-2030 KEYTNGSGQEFSD
+2030 
-2043 VSNRFTDRQNGDN
+2043 
-2056 SSRYGRNTDGVR
+2056 
-2068 DNGKNAETQRLV
+2068 
-2080 GREPERGGTA
+2080 
-2090 DTQRGGSNSDGRNVN
+2090 
-2105 YSISVDNV
+2105 VDNV

-2118 DIVLNEKYQK
+2118 DIVSNEKYQK

-2143 IYKTKGKKIDR
+2143 VQKTKGKKIDR

-2218 EVSEHSKKIL
+2218 EVSEHSKNIL
-2228 RDIKVNAIYFSEADQ
+2228 RDIRVNAIYFSKADQ
-2243 KEAAY
+2243 QEAAY

-2336 LELLDSFAEMP
+2336 LELLDGFAEMP

-2435 IYKNV
+2435 IYKTV
-2440 KKMTEMLNKPT
+2440 KKMAEMLNKPT

-2509 GETDKDGNIDYDKSD
+2509 GKEDKDGNIDYDNSD

-2561 EDLASLDY
+2561 EDLANLDY

-2581 NRMYENARYSHIE
+2581 NRMYKNARYSHIE

-2608 NQKKFTDNAAGGFL
+2608 NQKKFTDSTVGGFFT
-2622 KWKNATP
+2622 WKNATP

-2639 GKSVFKEIANGWSK
+2639 GNSVFKEIANGWSK

-2680 VHEVK
+2680 VHEVR

-2690 TVKMNTPQ
+2690 TIKMNTPQ

-2722 IDGGKGKNGVTTNMT
+2722 IDGGKGKNAVTTNMT

-2764 TNGSDW
+2764 TVGSDW

-2788 YFPISVDENAKN
+2788 YFPISVDENSRN

-2831 IDVFDAFDVFA
+2831 IDIFDAFDVFA

-2866 YKTRIPLSEGGFKM
+2866 YKTRIPLPEGGFKM
-2880 ESVRE
+2880 KSVRE

-2910 EGGSDFD
+2910 EGGSDVD
-2917 SFAGRMLSN
+2917 SFAGRVFSN

-2943 TSYARAGYVL
+2943 TSYVRAGYVL

-2960 GLNAAV
+2960 GINAAV

-3116 KGQGASKA
+3116 KGQGASKK
-3124 VLLQSL
+3124 VLIGSL
-3130 KHSSRALVSYILTN
+3130 NVAGRGLLYYVLNN
-3144 AISALAE
+3144 AISAVVE
-3151 SLFDWER
+3151 SFFDWER
-3158 DEDKDEKFGKT
+3158 DEDKDEKFSET
-3169 WWDNFV
+3169 WWENFA
-3175 LNNSTLLK
+3175 LNNSILLK
-3183 IPLVKEVVG
+3183 IPFVKEIVG
-3192 QLYANYLGL
+3192 PLYANTVGI
-3201 GYSSSS
+3201 GYSSTS
-3207 ETQSEIGDDIMA
+3207 ETGAEIGDDVMA

-3229 SVTSGKEEISPYGVA
+3229 TVTSGKEEITPYGVA

-3345 KSIRSTLTSI
+3345 KSIRATLTNI
-3355 FKAEYVTASFSRRSE
+3355 FKAEYVTASSSRRSE

>member
-1 MPKSYNSIKAGWKN
+1 MSRWSDIEAKQKKNSRWEEISNENSYESRYNKI
-15 PNATENGI
+15 
-23 NRQSKSYKEIKA
+23 
-35 SDYDFGVNNDYIK
+35 VNDYNNYVK
-48 TFANESQGLFKNI
+48 SDRNFDTNAFVSKQDSTARFQNSAYSASQG
-61 NKDIEDIN
+61 
-69 YNNVSAKYKQKQ
+69 
-81 NELKDIR
+81 
-88 NKADTIRA
+88 
-96 YFNAN
+96 
-101 KKNIDSDSYN
+101 
-111 STIKYLNELDSS
+111 
-123 SENLLKGYRNSVDFM
+123 
-138 KQFSNESE
+138 
-146 YNEWKAYDKYKNI
+146 YKNI
-159 DLSDRKKIAEYRKSA
+159 DNLTRGIENSSMSDDQK
-174 ETEEEKNYLYW
+174 KNYLN
-185 KGLETYSEDEL
+185 GLKTI
-196 KQREEELKLA
+196 R
-206 NDYESAQNIHT
+206 NN
-217 TYVNKKKE
+217 
-225 RLSNTPL
+225 
-232 SVNGTETNAYQLLED
+232 
-247 AYNLENEAYAQYAEL
+247 YAQYL
-262 ENLGKAHAG
+262 DYD
-271 HTTEEFKQ
+271 KQ
-279 KQKEYTETQEKLNT
+279 SNDFWSQFEDEDNYNYWKKTAYKYKDSDLSTHEAIEKLKSETNDSDVLDWLEGKNLDLYSERELVNLEQEAIDRLDDAAAAKYHAANTYRKAEKIKNANITIDGKQVSGSDLLKMANERESELQQLTLAANDKTAVNSPEYQRLLVKKEEAAAKVEEMKQIFAENGLTYPQKKSVWEALKKYADKGANNFNYGWSAT
-293 LNKVIEENN
+293 LNLILGNPLSSLGWTDNPFTVTRNFYKGKFDYDSILAQEYAKQADLPEIVGE
-302 LKEEKDA
+302 LVSGTVAALPDA
-309 LAVIFGDYTRKGITS
+309 VMGIMTGG
-324 FSDRIG
+324 FSKAAT
-330 AAGDFLID
+330 AAGLAA
-338 SYLTATGNYQRA
+338 TA
-350 ESALRD
+350 
-356 AHNDDLD
+356 
-363 YTPTRDEVLDYLGVG
+363 
-378 SNNPISAFH
+378 
-387 KQTKAQLGYET
+387 
-398 TIAEENAKAANLDT
+398 AKNT
-412 KYGEIWSGAVSELPN
+412 
-427 AAFSFAYGA
+427 
-436 LNNAAQKGAD
+436 
-446 LVASSAYNNSSVLG
+446 SSILG
-460 KAGIT
+460 KAGLT
-465 MRNMLKNPQYWTSF
+465 VQAMAKNPFYWTSF
-479 FEEVGS
+479 VREVGS
-485 NYEEALENGANRDV
+485 DYEEAVENGANETV
-499 AVITATITS
+499 ATYAALLTGA
-508 LINSVIE
+508 INAGIE

-674 VYASVWSDVENT
+674 IYASVWSDVENT

-740 EKSHAVR
+740 EKSQAVR

-902 ATDTSFEEVSKE
+902 ATDISFEEVSRE

-931 NRGRADIVKQK
+931 NRGRADIVTQK
-942 QETPNVTTETRSRYT
+942 QETPTVTTETRGRYI
-957 NESDIEAPFSPEVYE
+957 NESDSEAPFSPEVYE

-991 RGHFNVNMMSMLINA
+991 RGHFNVNMLSMLINA
-1006 DNSNEFSTLVHELGE
+1006 DNSNEFSTVVHELGE

-1037 VIKWYLKQ
+1037 VLKWYLKQ

-1099 MWVHTDSG
+1099 TWVHSESG

-1329 NLLSKSEVL
+1329 NILSKSEVL
-1338 YADKKRATKLLRSIG
+1338 YADKKRTAKLLRTIG

-1361 NSGYIGSISYNGRN
+1361 ESGYIGSISYNRQN

-1387 SIGGNTEVNNVLDR
+1387 TIGGNN
-1401 VSSGIEYSIA
+1401 S
-1411 VTDTKTLDFLNEQL
+1411 
-1425 KNGEVTEVYRAMAVD
+1425 
-1440 ENGRLYPPM
+1440 
-1449 AGNVRENGKKKI
+1449 KI
-1461 NGQASDFNVWEQS
+1461 Q
-1474 EESIPW
+1474 
-1480 ASVDEKFLLEKG
+1480 EK
-1492 FEKKSNGKFEKDSV
+1492 
-1506 IFYQDKQ
+1506 
-1513 GKWKAKFHLD
+1513 
-1523 KDNGSVVDAAYAPY
+1523 
-1537 IHTSLSML
+1537 
-1545 NDQFTSAYTRNNL
+1545 
-1558 VVVRGYVPNSEIYGD
+1558 
-1573 NLYKANFAEKS
+1573 
-1584 VGKTK
+1584 
-1589 WHSGVVAAQMPET
+1589 
-1602 RTVILSRYFMPI
+1602 
-1614 EIVDDSVMAQSVKQ
+1614 
-1628 MMKGKDIEIPY
+1628 
-1639 NVVTPSQRKAL
+1639 
-1650 EAIGVRIGEARGLQ
+1650 
-1664 NAPKK
+1664 
-1669 DDIRFSLKLPVEETK
+1669 FSLKLPVEETK
-1684 DLIAVHNLTQEEL
+1684 DLIAVHNLSQEDL

-1709 SVAIVKAKNGH
+1709 SVAIVKAQNGH

-1745 GGDVLTPTFPDV
+1745 GGDAWTPSFPTIEYKPRESVQKKIRDKYNNLAKRIGYENANPLYNYVYDMESKLAAGEDVLLTTLYSDTDMMNLYRQDIGEKKIDTVKKTVETKMSDADMERSQFILEKLPDLISELDNATGSLFIKAKNLVDNNLEKIQNVFRELYKQYGFSNEQIENAINGTTKSDYVNFIRDARKYRANNGVTVREETDIPATKEKIIAETDQNAYKKWVDGLFKGIEEKQGLRNNKDPYTPSGDARSFEALH
-1757 NYEINLENAVK
+1757 YEVNLENVVRAMK
-1768 TMLSEESKNNG
+1768 EESPIGNSF
-1779 MFSVSGVWAAAAK
+1779 FSFSGIWGAAAK
-1792 RYNSISEIKEDSSRL
+1792 QYSSISEIKEDSSRL
-1807 KNLSQKEFE
+1807 KTMTQEEFD
-1816 TIRDGFGKRLNEIA
+1816 TIREGFGERLNEIA
-1830 DSITDTKIK
+1830 SSIIDTGIT
-1839 NPLIA
+1839 NPFIA
-1844 RQSAMSQIVDAI
+1844 LDTAMSQIVDAI

-1918 SNAGEDLKT
+1918 SNASKDLKT
-1927 ALSDYNTVEYKAG
+1927 ALSDYNTVEYEAE
-1940 NAEDR
+1940 NTEDR
-1945 IAKLNSLSNLKFSL
+1945 ISKLNSLNDLKFSL
-1959 AVDSKKK
+1959 A
-1966 SSYNEFET
+1966 
-1974 NAMQWANATERTD
+1974 
-1987 GDKRFL
+1987 
-1993 YNPKTDEW
+1993 
-2001 CLIVAGREYDGGYGV
+2001 
-2016 LNYFKDYDNAYNYV
+2016 
-2030 KEYTNGSGQEFSD
+2030 
-2043 VSNRFTDRQNGDN
+2043 
-2056 SSRYGRNTDGVR
+2056 
-2068 DNGKNAETQRLV
+2068 
-2080 GREPERGGTA
+2080 
-2090 DTQRGGSNSDGRNVN
+2090 
-2105 YSISVDNV
+2105 VDNV

-2118 DIVLNEKYQK
+2118 DIVSNAKYQK

-2336 LELLDSFAEMP
+2336 LELLDGFAEMP
-2347 RRQTFADKKESE
+2347 RRQTFADKKDSE

-2420 EARRESDERKRLVPR
+2420 EARRESEERKRLVPR

-2594 ELGNTTINDITSYG
+2594 ELGTTTINDITSYG
-2608 NQKKFTDNAAGGFL
+2608 NQKKFTDNTVGGFF

-2639 GKSVFKEIANGWSK
+2639 GNSVFKEIANGWSK

-2680 VHEVK
+2680 VHEVR

-2690 TVKMNTPQ
+2690 TIKMNTPQ

-2764 TNGSDW
+2764 TKGSDW

-2788 YFPISVDENAKN
+2788 YFPISVDENSRN

-2831 IDVFDAFDVFA
+2831 IDIFDAFDVFA

-2866 YKTRIPLSEGGFKM
+2866 YKTRIPLPEGGFKM
-2880 ESVRE
+2880 KSVRE

-2910 EGGSDFD
+2910 EGGSDVD
-2917 SFAGRMLSN
+2917 SFAGRVFSN

-3062 DETILKT
+3062 DEVILKT

-3219 VARAVQKIYK
+3219 VARVVQKISK
-3229 SVTSGKEEISPYGVA
+3229 SVSSGKEEITPYGAV
-3244 YILGNL
+3244 YIVSNL
-3250 ASDVTGIPITPAMR
+3250 VSDVTGIPITPAMR

-3282 IIRKSPVTASTRVR
+3282 IIRKSPVATSAKVR

-3345 KSIRSTLTSI
+3345 KSIRATLTNI
-3355 FKAEYVTASFSRRSE
+3355 FKAEYVTASSSRRSE

-3377 SGVYDDVSKT
+3377 SGVYDAVSKT

>member
-23 NRQSKSYKEIKA
+23 NRHSKSYKEIKA

-69 YNNVSAKYKQKQ
+69 YNNASAKYKQKQ

-88 NKADTIRA
+88 HKADTIRA

-123 SENLLKGYRNSVDFM
+123 SENLLKGYRDSVDFM

-196 KQREEELKLA
+196 KQREEELKLT
-206 NDYESAQNIHT
+206 NDYESAQDIHT
-217 TYVNKKKE
+217 AYLYKKKD
-225 RLSNTPL
+225 RLSNIPL
-232 SVNGTETNAYQLLED
+232 TVNGAETNAYQVLED
-247 AYNLENEAYAQYAEL
+247 AYNLENEASAQYAEL

-302 LKEEKDA
+302 LKEEKNA
-309 LAVIFGDYTRKGITS
+309 LAVIFGDYSKVGRTS
-324 FSDRIG
+324 FTSRLG
-330 AAGDFLID
+330 SAGDFLID
-338 SYLTATGNYQRA
+338 YYLTSSGNYQRA
-350 ESALRD
+350 ESALRS
-356 AHNDDLD
+356 AHSSNPD
-363 YTPTRDEVLDYLGVG
+363 YVPTRDEVLDYLGVG
-378 SNNPISAFH
+378 SNNPITAFH
-387 KQTKAQLGYET
+387 KQENARLAYET

-427 AAFSFAYGA
+427 TAFSLAYGI
-436 LNNAAQKGAD
+436 LNNAAQKGVD

-499 AVITATITS
+499 AVVTATITS

-715 AAVGIATNLDNQK
+715 AAVGIATNFDNQK

-740 EKSHAVR
+740 EKSQAVR

-931 NRGRADIVKQK
+931 NRGRADIVTQK
-942 QETPNVTTETRSRYT
+942 QETPTVTTETRGRYI
-957 NESDIEAPFSPEVYE
+957 NESDSEAPFSPEVYE

-991 RGHFNVNMMSMLINA
+991 RGHFNVNMLSMLINA

-1037 VIKWYLKQ
+1037 VLKWYLKQ

-1179 DTENVSADVDYSINV
+1179 DTENVSADVEYS
-1194 DYVNQLDEWNK
+1194 L
-1205 NGRDSE
+1205 
-1211 DSFTLGS
+1211 
-1218 TGNVLQG
+1218 
-1225 LGAIESDIFIRGEK
+1225 
-1239 INKILADHKE
+1239 
-1249 ITLDEIKKIPE
+1249 
-1260 MLEDPVLI
+1260 
-1268 AKSQNAGRGSKQN
+1268 
-1281 TRLLIYGSVN
+1281 SVN
-1291 AKDGRPAMVVFD
+1291 AATEIEKALNDKYYNSEIQLTDNTPNIMLDQKGVKNLPLVMKASHIRENILTETEAKEKGLKTNKGINYHGLGNALFLNTISGLDNVKEAYRGTKIASDPLRGKNYFLLISQQTDAAGNIINVPVYINQHGLVNNVIMDVNQVATVFGRS
-1303 LRPVENNFV
+1303 NFRKY
-1312 IDDMQKVNSM
+1312 ITEKVNSGEL
-1322 YVKDNAE
+1322 VRI
-1329 NLLSKSEVL
+1329 
-1338 YADKKRATKLLRSIG
+1338 KRKNIQPGDSTA
-1353 FQMPIELQ
+1353 PIAAQ
-1361 NSGYIGSISYNGRN
+1361 Y
-1375 VNTSGKNFSEVF
+1375 GKNVSPNNA
-1387 SIGGNTEVNNVLDR
+1387 IITE
-1401 VSSGIEYSIA
+1401 
-1411 VTDTKTLDFLNEQL
+1411 
-1425 KNGEVTEVYRAMAVD
+1425 KN
-1440 ENGRLYPPM
+1440 
-1449 AGNVRENGKKKI
+1449 
-1461 NGQASDFNVWEQS
+1461 
-1474 EESIPW
+1474 
-1480 ASVDEKFLLEKG
+1480 
-1492 FEKKSNGKFEKDSV
+1492 
-1506 IFYQDKQ
+1506 
-1513 GKWKAKFHLD
+1513 
-1523 KDNGSVVDAAYAPY
+1523 SVVNRDY
-1537 IHTSLSML
+1537 MQ
-1545 NDQFTSAYTRNNL
+1545 NEKNNSK
-1558 VVVRGYVPNSEIYGD
+1558 VQ
-1573 NLYKANFAEKS
+1573 EK
-1584 VGKTK
+1584 
-1589 WHSGVVAAQMPET
+1589 
-1602 RTVILSRYFMPI
+1602 
-1614 EIVDDSVMAQSVKQ
+1614 
-1628 MMKGKDIEIPY
+1628 
-1639 NVVTPSQRKAL
+1639 
-1650 EAIGVRIGEARGLQ
+1650 
-1664 NAPKK
+1664 
-1669 DDIRFSLKLPVEETK
+1669 FSLKLPVEETK
-1684 DLIAVHNLTQEEL
+1684 DLIAVHNLSQEEL

-1709 SVAIVKAKNGH
+1709 SVAIVKAQNGH

-1745 GGDVLTPTFPDV
+1745 GGDAWTPSFPTIEYKPRESVQQKIRDKYYDLAKRIGYDNAKPLYNYVYDMESKLAAGEDVLLTTLYSDTDMMNLYRQDIGEKKIDTVKKTVETKMSDADIERSQFILEKLPDLISELDNATGSLFIKAKTLVDNNLEKIQNVFRELYKYYGFSNEEIENAINDTTKSDYVNFIRDARNYRANNGVTVREKTDVPATKEKIIAETDQNAYKKWVDGLFKGVEEKQGLRNNKDSYTPSGNARSFEALH
-1757 NYEINLENAVK
+1757 YEVNLENVVRAMK
-1768 TMLSEESKNNG
+1768 EESPIGNSF
-1779 MFSVSGVWAAAAK
+1779 FSVSGIWGAAAK
-1792 RYNSISEIKEDSSRL
+1792 QYNSISEIKEDSSRL
-1807 KNLSQKEFE
+1807 KTITQEEFD
-1816 TIRDGFGKRLNEIA
+1816 TIREGFGERLNEIA
-1830 DSITDTKIK
+1830 SSIIDTNIS
-1839 NPLIA
+1839 NPFFALDT
-1844 RQSAMSQIVDAI
+1844 AMSQIIDAI
-1856 NTSRTKSGM
+1856 NASKTKSGM

-1898 FEAKPRRAVGLDEIK
+1898 FEAKPRRAVGLDEIR

-1918 SNAGEDLKT
+1918 SNASEDLKT
-1927 ALSDYNTVEYKAG
+1927 ALSDYNTVEYKAE

-1945 IAKLNSLSNLKFSL
+1945 IAKLNSLSDLKFSL
-1959 AVDSKKK
+1959 A
-1966 SSYNEFET
+1966 
-1974 NAMQWANATERTD
+1974 
-1987 GDKRFL
+1987 
-1993 YNPKTDEW
+1993 
-2001 CLIVAGREYDGGYGV
+2001 
-2016 LNYFKDYDNAYNYV
+2016 
-2030 KEYTNGSGQEFSD
+2030 
-2043 VSNRFTDRQNGDN
+2043 
-2056 SSRYGRNTDGVR
+2056 
-2068 DNGKNAETQRLV
+2068 
-2080 GREPERGGTA
+2080 
-2090 DTQRGGSNSDGRNVN
+2090 
-2105 YSISVDNV
+2105 VDNV

-2118 DIVLNEKYQK
+2118 DIVSNEKYQK

-2336 LELLDSFAEMP
+2336 LELLDNFAEMP

-2509 GETDKDGNIDYDKSD
+2509 GKEDKDENIDYDKSD

-2561 EDLASLDY
+2561 EDLANLDY

-2581 NRMYENARYSHIE
+2581 NRMYKNARYSHIE
-2594 ELGNTTINDITSYG
+2594 ELGNTTINDISSYG
-2608 NQKKFTDNAAGGFL
+2608 NQKKFTDNTVGGFF

-2639 GKSVFKEIANGWSK
+2639 GKSVFKEIANGWGK

-2722 IDGGKGKNGVTTNMT
+2722 IDGGKGKNGIRTNMT

-2764 TNGSDW
+2764 TVGSDW

-2775 MTRFG
+2775 MMRFG

-2788 YFPISVDENAKN
+2788 YFPIVVDENAKN
-2800 ILQSNSMK
+2800 INQSNLMK
-2808 STDIFRLLNMGATKG
+2808 SNDIFRLLNMGATKG

-2866 YKTRIPLSEGGFKM
+2866 YKTRIPLSEGRFKM
-2880 ESVRE
+2880 KSVRE

-3008 IIDTIKEKSMILAEA
+3008 IVDTIKEKSMILAEA

-3219 VARAVQKIYK
+3219 VARVVQKISK
-3229 SVTSGKEEISPYGVA
+3229 SVSSGKEEITPYGAV
-3244 YILGNL
+3244 YIVSNL
-3250 ASDVTGIPITPAMR
+3250 VSDVTGIPITPAMR

-3282 IIRKSPVTASTRVR
+3282 IIRKSPVATSTKVR

-3345 KSIRSTLTSI
+3345 KSIRATLTNI

>member
-1 MPKSYNSIKAGWKN
+1 MSRWSDIEAKQKKNSRWEEISNEKSYESRYNKIVNDYNNYIKADRN
-15 PNATENGI
+15 FDTNAFV
-23 NRQSKSYKEIKA
+23 SKQDSTARFQNSAYSA
-35 SDYDFGVNNDYIK
+35 
-48 TFANESQGLFKNI
+48 SQG
-61 NKDIEDIN
+61 
-69 YNNVSAKYKQKQ
+69 
-81 NELKDIR
+81 
-88 NKADTIRA
+88 
-96 YFNAN
+96 
-101 KKNIDSDSYN
+101 
-111 STIKYLNELDSS
+111 
-123 SENLLKGYRNSVDFM
+123 
-138 KQFSNESE
+138 
-146 YNEWKAYDKYKNI
+146 YKNI
-159 DLSDRKKIAEYRKSA
+159 DNLSRGIENSSMSDDQK
-174 ETEEEKNYLYW
+174 KNYLN
-185 KGLETYSEDEL
+185 GLKTI
-196 KQREEELKLA
+196 R
-206 NDYESAQNIHT
+206 NN
-217 TYVNKKKE
+217 
-225 RLSNTPL
+225 
-232 SVNGTETNAYQLLED
+232 
-247 AYNLENEAYAQYAEL
+247 YAQYLDYDKQSNDFWSQFED
-262 ENLGKAHAG
+262 EDTYNLWKKTAYKYKDSDLSTHEAI
-271 HTTEEFKQ
+271 
-279 KQKEYTETQEKLNT
+279 EKLKSETKDSDVLDWLEGKNLDLYSERELGNLEQEALDRLDDAAAAKYHAANTYRKAEKIKNANITIDGKQVSGSDLLKMANERESELQQLTLAANDKTAVNSPEYQRLLVKKEEAAAKVEEMKQIFAENGLTYPQKKSVWEALKKYADKGANNFNYGWSAT
-293 LNKVIEENN
+293 LNLILGNPLSSLGWTDNPFTVTRNFYKGKFDYDSILAQEYAKQADLPEIVGE
-302 LKEEKDA
+302 LVSGTVAALPDA
-309 LAVIFGDYTRKGITS
+309 IMGIMTGG
-324 FSDRIG
+324 FSKAAT
-330 AAGDFLID
+330 AAGLAE
-338 SYLTATGNYQRA
+338 TA
-350 ESALRD
+350 
-356 AHNDDLD
+356 
-363 YTPTRDEVLDYLGVG
+363 
-378 SNNPISAFH
+378 
-387 KQTKAQLGYET
+387 
-398 TIAEENAKAANLDT
+398 AKNT
-412 KYGEIWSGAVSELPN
+412 
-427 AAFSFAYGA
+427 
-436 LNNAAQKGAD
+436 
-446 LVASSAYNNSSVLG
+446 SSILG
-460 KAGIT
+460 KAGLT
-465 MRNMLKNPQYWTSF
+465 VQAMAKNPFYWTSF
-479 FEEVGS
+479 VREVGS
-485 NYEEALENGANRDV
+485 DYEEAVENGANETV
-499 AVITATITS
+499 ATYAALLTGA
-508 LINSVIE
+508 INAGIE
-515 IGTDGMSGIQ
+515 IGADGMSGIQ

-531 LSGNKSV
+531 LTGNKSV

-554 LQGIVQNLVAK
+554 LQGIVQNLIAK

-674 VYASVWSDVENT
+674 IYASVWSDVENT

-740 EKSHAVR
+740 EKSQAVR

-931 NRGRADIVKQK
+931 NRGRADIVTQK
-942 QETPNVTTETRSRYT
+942 QETPTVTTETRGRYI
-957 NESDIEAPFSPEVYE
+957 NESDSEAPFSPEVYE

-991 RGHFNVNMMSMLINA
+991 RGHFNVNMLSMLINA

-1037 VIKWYLKQ
+1037 VLKWYLKQ

-1099 MWVHTDSG
+1099 TWVHTDSG

-1179 DTENVSADVDYSINV
+1179 DTENVSAENGAYSIVVANDGEPV
-1194 DYVNQLDEWNK
+1194 VKIDTDQGLFVGADEKEYAKIAMNYINKHFANKTIPLSEYNAVKMDNARKYIYSGKVYDEKMYRAKLKASTELDNLLSVATLI
-1205 NGRDSE
+1205 RHSE
-1211 DSFTLGS
+1211 DTKGHPF
-1218 TGNVLQG
+1218 
-1225 LGAIESDIFIRGEK
+1225 
-1239 INKILADHKE
+1239 
-1249 ITLDEIKKIPE
+1249 
-1260 MLEDPVLI
+1260 
-1268 AKSQNAGRGSKQN
+1268 
-1281 TRLLIYGSVN
+1281 
-1291 AKDGRPAMVVFD
+1291 AKDGFDYYKTVFMVDGQVFEGIFDIGVSDDYSTFYGMSNIKRVTNESDKYID
-1303 LRPVENNFV
+1303 L
-1312 IDDMQKVNSM
+1312 IVNAHSS
-1322 YVKDNAE
+1322 VSVRSNSSDNAIITE
-1329 NLLSKSEVL
+1329 
-1338 YADKKRATKLLRSIG
+1338 
-1353 FQMPIELQ
+1353 
-1361 NSGYIGSISYNGRN
+1361 
-1375 VNTSGKNFSEVF
+1375 KN
-1387 SIGGNTEVNNVLDR
+1387 
-1401 VSSGIEYSIA
+1401 
-1411 VTDTKTLDFLNEQL
+1411 
-1425 KNGEVTEVYRAMAVD
+1425 
-1440 ENGRLYPPM
+1440 
-1449 AGNVRENGKKKI
+1449 
-1461 NGQASDFNVWEQS
+1461 
-1474 EESIPW
+1474 
-1480 ASVDEKFLLEKG
+1480 
-1492 FEKKSNGKFEKDSV
+1492 
-1506 IFYQDKQ
+1506 
-1513 GKWKAKFHLD
+1513 
-1523 KDNGSVVDAAYAPY
+1523 SVVNRDY
-1537 IHTSLSML
+1537 MQ
-1545 NDQFTSAYTRNNL
+1545 NEKNNSK
-1558 VVVRGYVPNSEIYGD
+1558 VQ
-1573 NLYKANFAEKS
+1573 EK
-1584 VGKTK
+1584 
-1589 WHSGVVAAQMPET
+1589 
-1602 RTVILSRYFMPI
+1602 
-1614 EIVDDSVMAQSVKQ
+1614 
-1628 MMKGKDIEIPY
+1628 
-1639 NVVTPSQRKAL
+1639 
-1650 EAIGVRIGEARGLQ
+1650 
-1664 NAPKK
+1664 
-1669 DDIRFSLKLPVEETK
+1669 FSLKLPVEETK
-1684 DLIAVHNLTQEEL
+1684 DLIAVHNLSQEEL

-1709 SVAIVKAKNGH
+1709 SVAIVKAQNGH
-1720 NEFGDVSVIF
+1720 NEFGDISVIF

-1757 NYEINLENAVK
+1757 DYEINLENAVK
-1768 TMLSEESKNNG
+1768 TMLSEESKSNG

-1898 FEAKPRRAVGLDEIK
+1898 FEAKPRRAVGLDEIR

-1918 SNAGEDLKT
+1918 SNASEDLKT
-1927 ALSDYNTVEYKAG
+1927 ALSDYNTVEYEAE
-1940 NAEDR
+1940 NTEDR
-1945 IAKLNSLSNLKFSL
+1945 IAKLNSLNDLKFSL

-1974 NAMQWANATERTD
+1974 NAMQWANATERTE
-1987 GDKRFL
+1987 GEKRFL

-2016 LNYFKDYDNAYNYV
+2016 LEYYNDYNDIPEIR
-2030 KEYTNGSGQEFSD
+2030 KEIKNDYKANKGNIESD
-2043 VSNRFTDRQNGDN
+2043 DSITQGNGDIGDG
-2056 SSRYGRNTDGVR
+2056 RRGRNSGVLY
-2068 DNGKNAETQRLV
+2068 GGETSETSKVVR
-2080 GREPERGGTA
+2080 REPERGGTA

-2105 YSISVDNV
+2105 YSISVDDV

-2118 DIVLNEKYQK
+2118 DIVSNEKYQK

-2509 GETDKDGNIDYDKSD
+2509 GKEDKDGNIDYDKSD

-2639 GKSVFKEIANGWSK
+2639 GKSVFKEIANGWGK

-2680 VHEVK
+2680 VHEVR

-2722 IDGGKGKNGVTTNMT
+2722 IDGGKGKNGIRTNMT
-2737 IDDVVKITSKLSKRQ
+2737 IDDVSKITSKLSKRQ

-2764 TNGSDW
+2764 TVGSDW

-2788 YFPISVDENAKN
+2788 YFPISVDENARN

-2831 IDVFDAFDVFA
+2831 IDIFDAFDVFA

-3008 IIDTIKEKSMILAEA
+3008 IIDTIKEKSMILAEW

-3062 DETILKT
+3062 DEVILKT

-3219 VARAVQKIYK
+3219 VARVVQKISK
-3229 SVTSGKEEISPYGVA
+3229 SVSSGKEEITPYGAV
-3244 YILGNL
+3244 YIVSNL
-3250 ASDVTGIPITPAMR
+3250 VSDVTGIPITPAMR

-3282 IIRKSPVTASTRVR
+3282 IIRKSPVTTSAKVR

-3345 KSIRSTLTSI
+3345 KSIRAALTNI
-3355 FKAEYVTASFSRRSE
+3355 FKAEYVTASSSRRSE
-3370 IERMMRA
+3370 IERIMRA

>member
-23 NRQSKSYKEIKA
+23 NRHSKSYKEIKA

-69 YNNVSAKYKQKQ
+69 YNNASAKYKQKQ

-88 NKADTIRA
+88 HKADTIRA

-123 SENLLKGYRNSVDFM
+123 SENLLKGYRDSVDFM
-138 KQFSNESE
+138 NQFEDEDNYNYWKKTAYKYRDSDLGDRKTIGKLLSE
-146 YNEWKAYDKYKNI
+146 TQDSEEKDWLGTQLYYNTYTIDELEEREEMLKKTGDYTGDINKIHSVLQQKLADKYKGFSVKIDGREMSGLEALQLLKKTQEAANNI
-159 DLSDRKKIAEYRKSA
+159 DIQ
-174 ETEEEKNYLYW
+174 T
-185 KGLETYSEDEL
+185 
-196 KQREEELKLA
+196 
-206 NDYESAQNIHT
+206 
-217 TYVNKKKE
+217 
-225 RLSNTPL
+225 
-232 SVNGTETNAYQLLED
+232 
-247 AYNLENEAYAQYAEL
+247 
-262 ENLGKAHAG
+262 
-271 HTTEEFKQ
+271 
-279 KQKEYTETQEKLNT
+279 QKEYNRLSENDINTRVKEIETLTNRVNQIKNALREKGYKDSDYET
-293 LNKVIEENN
+293 LNM
-302 LKEEKDA
+302 
-309 LAVIFGDYTRKGITS
+309 
-324 FSDRIG
+324 
-330 AAGDFLID
+330 GDFLFGYIGKGMTQWSKNWASTLD
-338 SYLTATGNYQRA
+338 FLLGKPLETLGMPNNPFSVYNREMTGKLEYQTTVAA
-350 ESALRD
+350 EAANAVGIPETVGEAL
-356 AHNDDLD
+356 AGTVAAIPNA
-363 YTPTRDEVLDYLGVG
+363 VASWAFGVG
-378 SNNPISAFH
+378 AVGE
-387 KQTKAQLGYET
+387 AQ
-398 TIAEENAKAANLDT
+398 N
-412 KYGEIWSGAVSELPN
+412 
-427 AAFSFAYGA
+427 
-436 LNNAAQKGAD
+436 
-446 LVASSAYNNSSVLG
+446 LVASSAFKGSSLLG
-460 KAGIT
+460 KAGMVIKEMT
-465 MRNMLKNPQYWTSF
+465 KNPIYWTSL
-479 FEEVGS
+479 FEEIGGD
-485 NYEEALENGANRDV
+485 YEEAIANGASQDAA
-499 AVITATITS
+499 AVTALITS
-508 LINSVIE
+508 FINAGIE

-554 LQGIVQNLVAK
+554 LQGIVQNLIAK

-674 VYASVWSDVENT
+674 IYASVWSDVENT

-740 EKSHAVR
+740 EKSQAVR

-931 NRGRADIVKQK
+931 NRGRADIVTQK
-942 QETPNVTTETRSRYT
+942 QETPNVTTETRGRYT
-957 NESDIEAPFSPEVYE
+957 NESDSEAPFSPEVYE

-991 RGHFNVNMMSMLINA
+991 RGHFNVNMLSMLINA

-1037 VIKWYLKQ
+1037 VLKWYLKQ

-1099 MWVHTDSG
+1099 TWVYSESG

-1164 AIDEATANLQTIKNT
+1164 AVDEATENLQTIKNT
-1179 DTENVSADVDYSINV
+1179 DTENVSADVEYS
-1194 DYVNQLDEWNK
+1194 L
-1205 NGRDSE
+1205 
-1211 DSFTLGS
+1211 
-1218 TGNVLQG
+1218 
-1225 LGAIESDIFIRGEK
+1225 
-1239 INKILADHKE
+1239 
-1249 ITLDEIKKIPE
+1249 
-1260 MLEDPVLI
+1260 
-1268 AKSQNAGRGSKQN
+1268 
-1281 TRLLIYGSVN
+1281 SVN
-1291 AKDGRPAMVVFD
+1291 AATEIEKALNDKYYNSEIQLTDNTPNIMLDQKGVKNLPLVMKASHIRENVFTETEAKKKGLKTNKGINYHGLGKVLFLNTISDLDNVKEAYRGTKKASNPARGENYFLLISQQTDAAGNIVNVPVYINQHGLVNNVIMDVNQIATVFGRD
-1303 LRPVENNFV
+1303 NFRKY
-1312 IDDMQKVNSM
+1312 ITEKVNSGEL
-1322 YVKDNAE
+1322 VKIKRRNIQSGDSTAPIAAQYGKNVSSDNAIITE
-1329 NLLSKSEVL
+1329 
-1338 YADKKRATKLLRSIG
+1338 
-1353 FQMPIELQ
+1353 
-1361 NSGYIGSISYNGRN
+1361 
-1375 VNTSGKNFSEVF
+1375 KN
-1387 SIGGNTEVNNVLDR
+1387 
-1401 VSSGIEYSIA
+1401 
-1411 VTDTKTLDFLNEQL
+1411 
-1425 KNGEVTEVYRAMAVD
+1425 
-1440 ENGRLYPPM
+1440 
-1449 AGNVRENGKKKI
+1449 
-1461 NGQASDFNVWEQS
+1461 
-1474 EESIPW
+1474 
-1480 ASVDEKFLLEKG
+1480 
-1492 FEKKSNGKFEKDSV
+1492 
-1506 IFYQDKQ
+1506 
-1513 GKWKAKFHLD
+1513 
-1523 KDNGSVVDAAYAPY
+1523 SVVNRDY
-1537 IHTSLSML
+1537 MQ
-1545 NDQFTSAYTRNNL
+1545 NEKNNSK
-1558 VVVRGYVPNSEIYGD
+1558 VQ
-1573 NLYKANFAEKS
+1573 EK
-1584 VGKTK
+1584 
-1589 WHSGVVAAQMPET
+1589 
-1602 RTVILSRYFMPI
+1602 
-1614 EIVDDSVMAQSVKQ
+1614 
-1628 MMKGKDIEIPY
+1628 
-1639 NVVTPSQRKAL
+1639 
-1650 EAIGVRIGEARGLQ
+1650 
-1664 NAPKK
+1664 
-1669 DDIRFSLKLPVEETK
+1669 FSLKLPVEETK
-1684 DLIAVHNLTQEEL
+1684 DLIAVHNLSQEEL

-1709 SVAIVKAKNGH
+1709 SVAIVKAQNGH
-1720 NEFGDVSVIF
+1720 NEFGDISVIF

-1757 NYEINLENAVK
+1757 DYEINLENAVK

-1898 FEAKPRRAVGLDEIK
+1898 FEAKPRRAVGLDEIR

-1918 SNAGEDLKT
+1918 SNASEDLKT

-1940 NAEDR
+1940 NTEDR
-1945 IAKLNSLSNLKFSL
+1945 VSKLNSLSDLKFSL
-1959 AVDSKKK
+1959 AVD
-1966 SSYNEFET
+1966 
-1974 NAMQWANATERTD
+1974 D
-1987 GDKRFL
+1987 
-1993 YNPKTDEW
+1993 
-2001 CLIVAGREYDGGYGV
+2001 
-2016 LNYFKDYDNAYNYV
+2016 
-2030 KEYTNGSGQEFSD
+2030 
-2043 VSNRFTDRQNGDN
+2043 
-2056 SSRYGRNTDGVR
+2056 
-2068 DNGKNAETQRLV
+2068 
-2080 GREPERGGTA
+2080 
-2090 DTQRGGSNSDGRNVN
+2090 
-2105 YSISVDNV
+2105 V

-2118 DIVLNEKYQK
+2118 DIVSNEKYQK
-2128 LVEDLKRKYQYAKEE
+2128 LVDDLKRKYQYAKEE

-2336 LELLDSFAEMP
+2336 LELLDGFAEMP

-2397 YDKKNEQLARQKAFY
+2397 YDRKNEQLARQKAFY

-2509 GETDKDGNIDYDKSD
+2509 GKEDKDGNIDYDKSD

-2594 ELGNTTINDITSYG
+2594 ELGTTTINDITSYG
-2608 NQKKFTDNAAGGFL
+2608 NQKKFTDNTVGGFF

-2722 IDGGKGKNGVTTNMT
+2722 IDGGKGKNGIRTNMT
-2737 IDDVVKITSKLSKRQ
+2737 IDDVSKITSKLSKRQ

-2764 TNGSDW
+2764 TVGSDW

-2788 YFPISVDENAKN
+2788 YFPIVVDENAKN
-2800 ILQSNSMK
+2800 INQSNLMK
-2808 STDIFRLLNMGATKG
+2808 SNDIFRLLNMGATKG

-2831 IDVFDAFDVFA
+2831 IDVFDVFDVFA

-3008 IIDTIKEKSMILAEA
+3008 IIDTIKEKSMILAEW

-3062 DETILKT
+3062 DEVILKT

-3219 VARAVQKIYK
+3219 VARVVQKISK
-3229 SVTSGKEEISPYGVA
+3229 SVSSGKEEITPYGAV
-3244 YILGNL
+3244 YIVSNL
-3250 ASDVTGIPITPAMR
+3250 VSDVTGIPITPAMR

-3282 IIRKSPVTASTRVR
+3282 IIRKSPVATSAKVR

-3345 KSIRSTLTSI
+3345 KSIRATLTNI
-3355 FKAEYVTASFSRRSE
+3355 FKAEYVTASSSRRSE

>member
-1 MPKSYNSIKAGWKN
+1 MSRWSDIEAKQKKNSRWEEISNENSYESRYNKI
-15 PNATENGI
+15 
-23 NRQSKSYKEIKA
+23 
-35 SDYDFGVNNDYIK
+35 VNDYNNYVK
-48 TFANESQGLFKNI
+48 SDRNFDTNAFVSKQDSTARFQNSAYSASQG
-61 NKDIEDIN
+61 
-69 YNNVSAKYKQKQ
+69 
-81 NELKDIR
+81 
-88 NKADTIRA
+88 
-96 YFNAN
+96 
-101 KKNIDSDSYN
+101 
-111 STIKYLNELDSS
+111 
-123 SENLLKGYRNSVDFM
+123 
-138 KQFSNESE
+138 
-146 YNEWKAYDKYKNI
+146 YKNI
-159 DLSDRKKIAEYRKSA
+159 DNLTRGIENSSMSDDQK
-174 ETEEEKNYLYW
+174 KNYLN
-185 KGLETYSEDEL
+185 GLKTI
-196 KQREEELKLA
+196 R
-206 NDYESAQNIHT
+206 NN
-217 TYVNKKKE
+217 
-225 RLSNTPL
+225 
-232 SVNGTETNAYQLLED
+232 
-247 AYNLENEAYAQYAEL
+247 YAQYL
-262 ENLGKAHAG
+262 DYD
-271 HTTEEFKQ
+271 KQ
-279 KQKEYTETQEKLNT
+279 SNDFWSQFEDEDNYNYWKKTAYKYKDSDLSTHEAIEKLKSETNDSDVLDWLEGKNLDLYSERELVNLEQEAIDRLDDAAAAKYHAANT
-293 LNKVIEENN
+293 YRKAEKIKNANITIDGKQVSGSDLLKMANERESELQQLTLAANDKTAVNSPEYQR
-302 LKEEKDA
+302 LLVKKEEAAAKVEEMKQIFAENGLTYPQKKSVWEALKKYADKGANNFNYGWSATINLILGNPLSSLGWTDNPFTVTRNFYKGKFDYDSILAQEYAKQADLPEIVGELVSGTVAALPDA
-309 LAVIFGDYTRKGITS
+309 VMGIMTGG
-324 FSDRIG
+324 FSKAAT
-330 AAGDFLID
+330 AAGLAA
-338 SYLTATGNYQRA
+338 TA
-350 ESALRD
+350 
-356 AHNDDLD
+356 
-363 YTPTRDEVLDYLGVG
+363 
-378 SNNPISAFH
+378 
-387 KQTKAQLGYET
+387 
-398 TIAEENAKAANLDT
+398 AKNT
-412 KYGEIWSGAVSELPN
+412 
-427 AAFSFAYGA
+427 
-436 LNNAAQKGAD
+436 
-446 LVASSAYNNSSVLG
+446 SSILG
-460 KAGIT
+460 KAGLT
-465 MRNMLKNPQYWTSF
+465 VQAMAKNPFYWTSF
-479 FEEVGS
+479 VREVGS
-485 NYEEALENGANRDV
+485 DYEEAVENGANETV
-499 AVITATITS
+499 ATYAALLTGA
-508 LINSVIE
+508 INAGIE

-554 LQGIVQNLVAK
+554 LQGIVQNLIAK

-601 LGGGQILGTAAL
+601 LGGGQIIGTAAL

-627 YGENIRKTEGAAE
+627 YGENIRKTEGATE

-733 AASKKYA
+733 SASKKYA
-740 EKSHAVR
+740 EKSQAVR

-931 NRGRADIVKQK
+931 NRGRADIVTQK
-942 QETPNVTTETRSRYT
+942 QETPNVTTETRGRYI
-957 NESDIEAPFSPEVYE
+957 NESDSEAPFSPEVYE

-991 RGHFNVNMMSMLINA
+991 RGHFNVNMLSMLINA

-1037 VIKWYLKQ
+1037 VLKWYLKQ

-1099 MWVHTDSG
+1099 TWVHSESG

-1179 DTENVSADVDYSINV
+1179 DTENVSADVEYSINL

-1239 INKILADHKE
+1239 INKILTDHKE

-1361 NSGYIGSISYNGRN
+1361 NSSYIGSISYNGRN

-1387 SIGGNTEVNNVLDR
+1387 STGGNVKYSFDVNLETEYDELVKNP
-1401 VSSGIEYSIA
+1401 
-1411 VTDTKTLDFLNEQL
+1411 KKNE
-1425 KNGEVTEVYRAMAVD
+1425 K
-1440 ENGRLYPPM
+1440 RL
-1449 AGNVRENGKKKI
+1449 
-1461 NGQASDFNVWEQS
+1461 Q
-1474 EESIPW
+1474 
-1480 ASVDEKFLLEKG
+1480 
-1492 FEKKSNGKFEKDSV
+1492 
-1506 IFYQDKQ
+1506 
-1513 GKWKAKFHLD
+1513 
-1523 KDNGSVVDAAYAPY
+1523 
-1537 IHTSLSML
+1537 
-1545 NDQFTSAYTRNNL
+1545 
-1558 VVVRGYVPNSEIYGD
+1558 
-1573 NLYKANFAEKS
+1573 
-1584 VGKTK
+1584 
-1589 WHSGVVAAQMPET
+1589 
-1602 RTVILSRYFMPI
+1602 
-1614 EIVDDSVMAQSVKQ
+1614 EIVDEAAAAAGYKIAGYHGTVNYFNIFDRSYGNPMGDWGKGFYFTNNREDVEANYANLQGQDLRQKIELLAERMEWMDEYSDMNEDERLAAAEKELIKDDVRTINAYLKMENPVEIGGENETYFDYTENYNEELDEYGDPEGLLSDFIQSLEFVLEDYNSDGVSLYELVEDFPDGGKVSEIEQ
-1628 MMKGKDIEIPY
+1628 KTRELLGYVEDDEGNLVGNEVIRAAFEEMGFDGIIDHTVNRKFGTESGRTNAMKGVNKNTTHFIAFSPEQIKQSDPITYDDKGNIIPLSERF
-1639 NVVTPSQRKAL
+1639 NSS
-1650 EAIGVRIGEARGLQ
+1650 
-1664 NAPKK
+1664 K

-1684 DLIAVHNLTQEEL
+1684 DLIAVHNLSQEEL

-1709 SVAIVKAKNGH
+1709 SVAIVKAQNGH

-1757 NYEINLENAVK
+1757 DYEINLENAVK
-1768 TMLSEESKNNG
+1768 TMLSEESKSNG

-1898 FEAKPRRAVGLDEIK
+1898 FEAKPRRAVGLDEIR
-1913 AILIP
+1913 AVLIP
-1918 SNAGEDLKT
+1918 SNASEDLKT
-1927 ALSDYNTVEYKAG
+1927 ALSDYNTVEYEAE
-1940 NAEDR
+1940 NTEDR
-1945 IAKLNSLSNLKFSL
+1945 ISKLNSLNDLKFSL
-1959 AVDSKKK
+1959 A
-1966 SSYNEFET
+1966 
-1974 NAMQWANATERTD
+1974 
-1987 GDKRFL
+1987 
-1993 YNPKTDEW
+1993 
-2001 CLIVAGREYDGGYGV
+2001 
-2016 LNYFKDYDNAYNYV
+2016 
-2030 KEYTNGSGQEFSD
+2030 
-2043 VSNRFTDRQNGDN
+2043 
-2056 SSRYGRNTDGVR
+2056 
-2068 DNGKNAETQRLV
+2068 
-2080 GREPERGGTA
+2080 
-2090 DTQRGGSNSDGRNVN
+2090 
-2105 YSISVDNV
+2105 VDNV

-2118 DIVLNEKYQK
+2118 DIVSNEKYQK

-2336 LELLDSFAEMP
+2336 LELLDGFAEMP
-2347 RRQTFADKKESE
+2347 RRQTFADKKDSE

-2420 EARRESDERKRLVPR
+2420 EARRESEERKRLVPR

-2594 ELGNTTINDITSYG
+2594 ELGTTTINDITSYG
-2608 NQKKFTDNAAGGFL
+2608 NQKKFTDNTVGGFF

-2764 TNGSDW
+2764 TVGSDW

-2788 YFPISVDENAKN
+2788 YFPISVDENARN

-2831 IDVFDAFDVFA
+2831 IDIFDAFDVFA

-2880 ESVRE
+2880 KSVRE

-2910 EGGSDFD
+2910 EGGSDVD
-2917 SFAGRMLSN
+2917 SFAGRVFSN

-2943 TSYARAGYVL
+2943 TSYVRAGYVL

-3008 IIDTIKEKSMILAEA
+3008 IIDTIKEKSMILAEW

-3051 QEFYTKVTDLF
+3051 QEFYTKVSDLF
-3062 DETILKT
+3062 DEAILKT

-3084 SSFAA
+3084 SGYFA
-3089 KTITAFGSES
+3089 KTITAFGSEN

-3116 KGQGASKA
+3116 KGQGASKK
-3124 VLLQSL
+3124 VLIGSL
-3130 KHSSRALVSYILTN
+3130 NVAGRGLLYYVLNN
-3144 AISALAE
+3144 AISAVVE
-3151 SLFDWER
+3151 SFFDWER
-3158 DEDKDEKFGKT
+3158 DEDKDEKFSET
-3169 WWDNFV
+3169 WWENFA
-3175 LNNSTLLK
+3175 LNNSILLK
-3183 IPLVKEVVG
+3183 IPFVKEIVG
-3192 QLYANYLGL
+3192 PLYANTIGI
-3201 GYSSSS
+3201 GYSSTS
-3207 ETQSEIGDDIMA
+3207 ETGAEIGDDIMA

-3229 SVTSGKEEISPYGVA
+3229 SVTSGKEEITPYGVA

-3345 KSIRSTLTSI
+3345 KSIRATLTNI
-3355 FKAEYVTASFSRRSE
+3355 FKAEYVTASSSRRSE

>member
-1 MPKSYNSIKAGWKN
+1 MSRWSDIEAKQKKNSRWEEISNEKSYESRYNKIVNDYNNYIKADRN
-15 PNATENGI
+15 FDTNAFV
-23 NRQSKSYKEIKA
+23 SKQDSTARFQNSAYNA
-35 SDYDFGVNNDYIK
+35 
-48 TFANESQGLFKNI
+48 SQG
-61 NKDIEDIN
+61 
-69 YNNVSAKYKQKQ
+69 
-81 NELKDIR
+81 
-88 NKADTIRA
+88 
-96 YFNAN
+96 
-101 KKNIDSDSYN
+101 
-111 STIKYLNELDSS
+111 
-123 SENLLKGYRNSVDFM
+123 
-138 KQFSNESE
+138 
-146 YNEWKAYDKYKNI
+146 YKNI
-159 DLSDRKKIAEYRKSA
+159 DNLSRGIENSSMSDDQK
-174 ETEEEKNYLYW
+174 KNYLN
-185 KGLETYSEDEL
+185 GL
-196 KQREEELKLA
+196 KAIR
-206 NDYESAQNIHT
+206 NN
-217 TYVNKKKE
+217 
-225 RLSNTPL
+225 
-232 SVNGTETNAYQLLED
+232 
-247 AYNLENEAYAQYAEL
+247 YAQYLDYDKQSNDFWSQFEDEDNYNYWKKTAYKYKDSDLSTHEAIEKLKSETNDSDVLDWLEGKNLDLYSEQEL
-262 ENLGKAHAG
+262 VNLEQEALDRLDHAAAGKYHAANSYRK
-271 HTTEEFKQ
+271 TEKIKNATVNIDGKEVSGIELLNKA
-279 KQKEYTETQEKLNT
+279 KEYEAALNQ
-293 LNKVIEENN
+293 
-302 LKEEKDA
+302 A
-309 LAVIFGDYTRKGITS
+309 
-324 FSDRIG
+324 
-330 AAGDFLID
+330 
-338 SYLTATGNYQRA
+338 
-350 ESALRD
+350 
-356 AHNDDLD
+356 
-363 YTPTRDEVLDYLGVG
+363 
-378 SNNPISAFH
+378 
-387 KQTKAQLGYET
+387 
-398 TIAEENAKAANLDT
+398 TIAANDKTVLKNSPEYKKLLNNKEKAAARVEEIKNIFTKNGLEYPEGSVGDT
-412 KYGEIWSGAVSELPN
+412 LWEY
-427 AAFSFAYGA
+427 
-436 LNNAAQKGAD
+436 AQKGAND
-446 LVASSAYNNSSVLG
+446 FNYAVASSGYYLFGKPLASLGWVDNPFVEAADNYKALVDYNSLLAKEKAEQSGVPEDLGNLISSSVATLSDTIMSMMSAGLSKAATAAGLTTTAAKNTSSILG
-460 KAGIT
+460 KAGLTVQT
-465 MRNMLKNPQYWTSF
+465 MAKNPFYWTSF
-479 FEEVGS
+479 VREVGTD
-485 NYEEALENGANRDV
+485 YEEAVENGADEIV
-499 AVITATITS
+499 ATYAALLTGI
-508 LINSVIE
+508 INAGIE

-674 VYASVWSDVENT
+674 IYASVWSDVENT

-740 EKSHAVR
+740 EKSQAVR

-902 ATDTSFEEVSKE
+902 ATDISFEEVSKE

-931 NRGRADIVKQK
+931 NRGRADIVTQK
-942 QETPNVTTETRSRYT
+942 QETPTVTTETRGRYI
-957 NESDIEAPFSPEVYE
+957 NESDSEAPFSPEVYE

-979 IDIHRIEEESPV
+979 IDIHRIEEASPV
-991 RGHFNVNMMSMLINA
+991 RGHFNVNMLSMLINA

-1037 VIKWYLKQ
+1037 VLKWYLKQ

-1099 MWVHTDSG
+1099 TWVHSESG

-1268 AKSQNAGRGSKQN
+1268 AKSQNAGRGAKQN

-1329 NLLSKSEVL
+1329 NILSKSEVL
-1338 YADKKRATKLLRSIG
+1338 YADKKRTAKLLRTIG

-1361 NSGYIGSISYNGRN
+1361 ESGYISSISYNKQN

-1387 SIGGNTEVNNVLDR
+1387 SIGGNN
-1401 VSSGIEYSIA
+1401 S
-1411 VTDTKTLDFLNEQL
+1411 
-1425 KNGEVTEVYRAMAVD
+1425 
-1440 ENGRLYPPM
+1440 
-1449 AGNVRENGKKKI
+1449 KI
-1461 NGQASDFNVWEQS
+1461 Q
-1474 EESIPW
+1474 
-1480 ASVDEKFLLEKG
+1480 EK
-1492 FEKKSNGKFEKDSV
+1492 
-1506 IFYQDKQ
+1506 
-1513 GKWKAKFHLD
+1513 
-1523 KDNGSVVDAAYAPY
+1523 
-1537 IHTSLSML
+1537 
-1545 NDQFTSAYTRNNL
+1545 
-1558 VVVRGYVPNSEIYGD
+1558 
-1573 NLYKANFAEKS
+1573 
-1584 VGKTK
+1584 
-1589 WHSGVVAAQMPET
+1589 
-1602 RTVILSRYFMPI
+1602 
-1614 EIVDDSVMAQSVKQ
+1614 
-1628 MMKGKDIEIPY
+1628 
-1639 NVVTPSQRKAL
+1639 
-1650 EAIGVRIGEARGLQ
+1650 
-1664 NAPKK
+1664 
-1669 DDIRFSLKLPVEETK
+1669 FSLKLPVEETK
-1684 DLIAVHNLTQEEL
+1684 DLIAVHNLSQEEL

-1709 SVAIVKAKNGH
+1709 SVAIVKAQNGH

-1745 GGDVLTPTFPDV
+1745 GGDAWTPSFPTIEYKPRESVQQKIRDKYYDLAKRIGYDNAKPLYNYVYDMESKLAAGEDVLLTTLYSDTDMMNLYRQDIGEKKIDTVKKTVETKMSDADIERSQFILEKLPDLISELDNATGSPFIKAKNLVDNNLEKIQNVFRELYKQYGFSNEQIENAINGTTKSDYV
-1757 NYEINLENAVK
+1757 NFIRDARKYRANNGVTVREETDIPATKEKIIAETDQNAYKKWVDGLFKGIEEKQGLRNNKDPYSPSGNARSFEALHYEVNLENVVRAMK
-1768 TMLSEESKNNG
+1768 EERPIGNSF
-1779 MFSVSGVWAAAAK
+1779 FSFSGIWGAAAK
-1792 RYNSISEIKEDSSRL
+1792 QYNSISEIKEDSSRL
-1807 KNLSQKEFE
+1807 KTITQEEFD
-1816 TIRDGFGKRLNEIA
+1816 TIREGFGERLNEIA
-1830 DSITDTKIK
+1830 ASIIDTGIT
-1839 NPLIA
+1839 NPFIA
-1844 RQSAMSQIVDAI
+1844 LDTAMSQIVDAI

-1898 FEAKPRRAVGLDEIK
+1898 FEAKPRRAVGLDEIR
-1913 AILIP
+1913 AVLIP
-1918 SNAGEDLKT
+1918 SNASKDLKT
-1927 ALSDYNTVEYKAG
+1927 ALSDYNTVEYEAE
-1940 NAEDR
+1940 NTEDR
-1945 IAKLNSLSNLKFSL
+1945 ISKLNSLNDLKFSL

-1974 NAMQWANATERTD
+1974 NAIQWANATERTD
-1987 GDKRFL
+1987 GEMRTL

-2016 LNYFKDYDNAYNYV
+2016 LEYAKDYDTIQKSKLY
-2030 KEYTNGSGQEFSD
+2030 KEKGDSLYGRADTG
-2043 VSNRFTDRQNGDN
+2043 TDN
-2056 SSRYGRNTDGVR
+2056 SYGRNNGNDTRYGDIEARYGRNLRVSELGEASE
-2068 DNGKNAETQRLV
+2068 NAQVAERKSERQGAGSVQRI
-2080 GREPERGGTA
+2080 
-2090 DTQRGGSNSDGRNVN
+2090 GSDSSEQNVN

-2118 DIVLNEKYQK
+2118 DIVSNEKYQK

-2294 PDGTITSGDVVAA
+2294 PDGTITSGAVVAA

-2336 LELLDSFAEMP
+2336 LELLDGFAEMP
-2347 RRQTFADKKESE
+2347 RRQTFADKKDSE

-2581 NRMYENARYSHIE
+2581 NRMYKNARYSHIE
-2594 ELGNTTINDITSYG
+2594 ELGTTTINDITSYG
-2608 NQKKFTDNAAGGFL
+2608 NQKKFTDNTVGGFF

-2722 IDGGKGKNGVTTNMT
+2722 IDGGKGKNGVRTNMT
-2737 IDDVVKITSKLSKRQ
+2737 IDDVAKLTSKLSKRQ

-2764 TNGSDW
+2764 TVGSDW

-2788 YFPISVDENAKN
+2788 YFPIVVDENAKN
-2800 ILQSNSMK
+2800 INQSNLMK
-2808 STDIFRLLNMGATKG
+2808 SNEIFRLLNMGATKG

-3008 IIDTIKEKSMILAEA
+3008 IIDTIKEKSMILAEW

-3062 DETILKT
+3062 DEVILKT

-3219 VARAVQKIYK
+3219 VARVVQKISK
-3229 SVTSGKEEISPYGVA
+3229 SVSSGKEEITPYGAV
-3244 YILGNL
+3244 YIVSNL
-3250 ASDVTGIPITPAMR
+3250 VSDVTGIPITPAMR

-3276 MGKDEW
+3276 MGKYEW
-3282 IIRKSPVTASTRVR
+3282 IIRKSPVTTSTKVR

-3345 KSIRSTLTSI
+3345 KSIRATLTNI
-3355 FKAEYVTASFSRRSE
+3355 FKAEYVTASSSRRSE

>member
-23 NRQSKSYKEIKA
+23 NRHSKSYKEIKA

-69 YNNVSAKYKQKQ
+69 YNNASAKYKQKQ

-88 NKADTIRA
+88 HKADTIRA

-123 SENLLKGYRNSVDFM
+123 SENLLKGYRDSVDFM
-138 KQFSNESE
+138 NQFEDEDN
-146 YNEWKAYDKYKNI
+146 YNYWKKTAYKYKDS
-159 DLSDRKKIAEYRKSA
+159 DLSTHEAIEKLKSETNDSDVLDWLEGKNLDLYSERELVNLEQEALDRLDDAAAAKYHAANTYRKA
-174 ETEEEKNYLYW
+174 EKIKNANITID
-185 KGLETYSEDEL
+185 G
-196 KQREEELKLA
+196 KQVSGSDLLKLA
-206 NDYESAQNIHT
+206 NERESELQQLTLAANDKT
-217 TYVNKKKE
+217 AVNSPEYQRLLVKKE
-225 RLSNTPL
+225 EAAAKVEEMKQIFAENGLTYPQKKSVWEALKKYADKGANNFNYGWSATLNLILGNPL
-232 SVNGTETNAYQLLED
+232 SSLGWTDNPFTVTRNFYKGKFDYDSILAQEYAKQADLPEIVGELVSGTVAALPD
-247 AYNLENEAYAQYAEL
+247 AVM
-262 ENLGKAHAG
+262 GIMTGGFSKAA
-271 HTTEEFKQ
+271 T
-279 KQKEYTETQEKLNT
+279 
-293 LNKVIEENN
+293 
-302 LKEEKDA
+302 
-309 LAVIFGDYTRKGITS
+309 
-324 FSDRIG
+324 
-330 AAGDFLID
+330 AAGLAA
-338 SYLTATGNYQRA
+338 TA
-350 ESALRD
+350 
-356 AHNDDLD
+356 
-363 YTPTRDEVLDYLGVG
+363 
-378 SNNPISAFH
+378 
-387 KQTKAQLGYET
+387 
-398 TIAEENAKAANLDT
+398 AKNT
-412 KYGEIWSGAVSELPN
+412 
-427 AAFSFAYGA
+427 
-436 LNNAAQKGAD
+436 
-446 LVASSAYNNSSVLG
+446 SSILG
-460 KAGIT
+460 KAGLT
-465 MRNMLKNPQYWTSF
+465 VQAMAKNPFYWTSF
-479 FEEVGS
+479 VREVGS
-485 NYEEALENGANRDV
+485 DYEEAVENGANETV
-499 AVITATITS
+499 ATYAALLTGA
-508 LINSVIE
+508 INAGIE

-538 IASWAES
+538 ISSWAES

-740 EKSHAVR
+740 EKSQAVR

-902 ATDTSFEEVSKE
+902 ATDISFEEVSKE

-931 NRGRADIVKQK
+931 NRGRADIVTQK
-942 QETPNVTTETRSRYT
+942 QETPNVTTETRGRYT
-957 NESDIEAPFSPEVYE
+957 NESDSEAPFSPEVYE

-991 RGHFNVNMMSMLINA
+991 RGHFNVNMLSMLINA

-1099 MWVHTDSG
+1099 TWVHSESG

-1164 AIDEATANLQTIKNT
+1164 AIDEATENLQTIKNT
-1179 DTENVSADVDYSINV
+1179 DTENVSAENGAYSIKVTTDNSPV
-1194 DYVNQLDEWNK
+1194 VVVEENILDGVSSDDYVKTVK
-1205 NGRDSE
+1205 NIISTKFSGGIPISGRLIKVNSITKSE
-1211 DSFTLGS
+1211 YTNSKYSKKL
-1218 TGNVLQG
+1218 
-1225 LGAIESDIFIRGEK
+1225 RGTDGTIYVDK
-1239 INKILADHKE
+1239 FKAANN
-1249 ITLDEIKKIPE
+1249 LDEII
-1260 MLEDPVLI
+1260 LASTNYINEDL
-1268 AKSQNAGRGSKQN
+1268 KHKR
-1281 TRLLIYGSVN
+1281 
-1291 AKDGRPAMVVFD
+1291 
-1303 LRPVENNFV
+1303 
-1312 IDDMQKVNSM
+1312 
-1322 YVKDNAE
+1322 KDNFKYFARGD
-1329 NLLSKSEVL
+1329 VL
-1338 YADKKRATKLLRSIG
+1338 FD
-1353 FQMPIELQ
+1353 
-1361 NSGYIGSISYNGRN
+1361 
-1375 VNTSGKNFSEVF
+1375 
-1387 SIGGNTEVNNVLDR
+1387 IGGNKYKAKVIIGTTATDSMVLYDVVQFKPATFAIKNETLRKAAISTNTE
-1401 VSSGIEYSIA
+1401 EA
-1411 VTDTKTLDFLNEQL
+1411 TDTGFRYNAIITE
-1425 KNGEVTEVYRAMAVD
+1425 KN
-1440 ENGRLYPPM
+1440 
-1449 AGNVRENGKKKI
+1449 
-1461 NGQASDFNVWEQS
+1461 
-1474 EESIPW
+1474 
-1480 ASVDEKFLLEKG
+1480 
-1492 FEKKSNGKFEKDSV
+1492 
-1506 IFYQDKQ
+1506 
-1513 GKWKAKFHLD
+1513 
-1523 KDNGSVVDAAYAPY
+1523 SVVNRDY
-1537 IHTSLSML
+1537 MQ
-1545 NDQFTSAYTRNNL
+1545 NEKNNSK
-1558 VVVRGYVPNSEIYGD
+1558 VQ
-1573 NLYKANFAEKS
+1573 EK
-1584 VGKTK
+1584 
-1589 WHSGVVAAQMPET
+1589 
-1602 RTVILSRYFMPI
+1602 
-1614 EIVDDSVMAQSVKQ
+1614 
-1628 MMKGKDIEIPY
+1628 
-1639 NVVTPSQRKAL
+1639 
-1650 EAIGVRIGEARGLQ
+1650 
-1664 NAPKK
+1664 
-1669 DDIRFSLKLPVEETK
+1669 FSLKLPVEETK
-1684 DLIAVHNLTQEEL
+1684 DLIAVHNLSQEEL
-1697 LKTLKLGGFPMP
+1697 LKTIKLGGFPMP
-1709 SVAIVKAKNGH
+1709 SVAIVKAQNGH
-1720 NEFGDVSVIF
+1720 NEFGDISVIF

-1757 NYEINLENAVK
+1757 DYEINLENAVK

-1844 RQSAMSQIVDAI
+1844 RQSVMSQIVDAI

-1898 FEAKPRRAVGLDEIK
+1898 FEAKPRRAVGLDEIR

-1918 SNAGEDLKT
+1918 SNASEDLKT
-1927 ALSDYNTVEYKAG
+1927 ALSDYNTVEYEAE
-1940 NAEDR
+1940 NTEDR
-1945 IAKLNSLSNLKFSL
+1945 ISKLNSLNDLKFSL

-1987 GDKRFL
+1987 GEMRTL

-2016 LNYFKDYDNAYNYV
+2016 LEYYNDYNDIPEIR
-2030 KEYTNGSGQEFSD
+2030 KEIKNDYKANKGNIESD
-2043 VSNRFTDRQNGDN
+2043 DSITQGNGDIGDG
-2056 SSRYGRNTDGVR
+2056 RRGRNSGVLY
-2068 DNGKNAETQRLV
+2068 GGETSETSKVVR
-2080 GREPERGGTA
+2080 REPERGGTA

-2118 DIVLNEKYQK
+2118 DIVSNEKYQK

-2154 VAVKSTI
+2154 VAVRSTI

-2336 LELLDSFAEMP
+2336 LELLDGFAEMP

-2382 IEKERAAKKESKQKV
+2382 IEEERAAKKESKQKV

-2420 EARRESDERKRLVPR
+2420 EARRESEERKRLVPR

-2509 GETDKDGNIDYDKSD
+2509 GETDKDGNIDYDRSN

-2594 ELGNTTINDITSYG
+2594 ELGTITINDITSYG
-2608 NQKKFTDNAAGGFL
+2608 NQKKFTDNTVGGFF

-2639 GKSVFKEIANGWSK
+2639 GKSVFKEIANGWGK

-2722 IDGGKGKNGVTTNMT
+2722 IDGGKGKNGIRTNMT
-2737 IDDVVKITSKLSKRQ
+2737 IDDVSKITSKLSKRQ

-2764 TNGSDW
+2764 TVGSDW

-2788 YFPISVDENAKN
+2788 YFPIVVDENAKN
-2800 ILQSNSMK
+2800 INQSNLMK
-2808 STDIFRLLNMGATKG
+2808 SNDIFRLLNMGATKG

-2831 IDVFDAFDVFA
+2831 IDIFDAFDVFA

-2880 ESVRE
+2880 KSVRE

-2910 EGGSDFD
+2910 EGGSDVD

-3062 DETILKT
+3062 DEVILKT

-3084 SSFAA
+3084 SGYFA

-3130 KHSSRALVSYILTN
+3130 KRSSRALVSYILTN

-3219 VARAVQKIYK
+3219 VARVVQKISK
-3229 SVTSGKEEISPYGVA
+3229 SVSSGKEEITPYGAV
-3244 YILGNL
+3244 YIVSNL
-3250 ASDVTGIPITPAMR
+3250 VSDVTGIPITPAMR

-3282 IIRKSPVTASTRVR
+3282 IIRKSPIATSAKVR

-3355 FKAEYVTASFSRRSE
+3355 FKSEYVTASSSRRSE